1 MEQKKITFNRD
12 LNKAMKFASQKALVE
27 NSDFITPEHLLYGM
41 MTLPQMQDL
50 MWSCNEAF
58 DIDDFL
64 DELDE
69 HIEESTKDDSQGA
82 KPNDIC
88 EPSFQLQQVFTD
100 AVRQAIM
107 AERKAIDM
115 PMAINAILCLE
126 NSWAAYLLRK
136 HANVEDFEIMTGTE
150 IHFHEHSTGVEEDD
164 DQYSNGEGDNP
175 FGLFDD
181 DDEDLL
187 FGDEDDY
194 SSPSH
199 KNDKWKKYVTCI
211 NEHLKDKNP
220 LIGREKELDRTIQV
234 LCRKDKNNPLHIGE
248 PGVGKTALVYGVAR
262 RIEEGKVPDRLKGC
276 NIYQLDMG
284 TLLAGTRFRG
294 DMEQRLKQIMEGVT
308 SEAHCIIYLDE
319 IHNIVGAGKG
329 AEGGS
334 DVSDLLKPYLDD
346 DRIRVIGAT
355 TYTEYNKNFTRS
367 VGMIRRFQTIDVEEP
382 SIDEAIHILKS
393 LKPIYEKYHHV
404 KYDAAAIEYAVTSS
418 AKFITDRFLP
428 DKAIDLM
435 DEAAAKLRME
445 RDSQPEE
452 LDEITRR
459 LRQLE
464 IEREAIKREGDEA
477 KLDALNKEIAE
488 LQEREKNFRAKWEG
502 EKEVLAK
509 IQQDKQQM
517 EQLKFEA
524 ERAEREGDYGRVAE
538 IRYGKLQQLQHD
550 IDAQQEQL
558 RSRQGAEA
566 MVKEEVTPDDIADV
580 VARWTGIPVTRMLQ
594 SEREKL
600 LHLEDELHRRVVGQ
614 DEAIQAVADAVR
626 RSRAGLQDPKR
637 PIGSFIFL
645 GTTGVGKTELAKA
658 LADYLFNDE
667 NMMTRIDMSEYQE
680 KFSVS
685 RLVGA
690 PPGYVGYEEGGQLT
704 EAVRRKPY
712 SVVLFDEI
720 EKAHPD
726 VFNILLQVLDD
737 GRLTDNKGRTV
748 NFKNTIIIMTSNMGS
763 QLIQQ
768 KFEAIAR
775 KSADERERI
784 IDETKGEV
792 LEMLKKTIRPEFLNR
807 IDDIIMFEPLTQ
819 PQIEQIVR
827 LQVNGIERLL
837 KDQDVHIEVSDAAV
851 KLVAKAGFDPEF
863 GARPVKRALQ
873 RLLLNDLSKAL
884 LAGTVD
890 KTRPIR
896 VDVDGD
902 ALRFS
907 NAD

>member
-58 DIDDFL
+58 DLDNFL

-136 HANVEDFEIMTGTE
+136 HANVEDFEIMTATE
-150 IHFHEHSTGVEEDD
+150 IHFHERSTGVEEDD

-187 FGDEDDY
+187 FGDEDDF

-211 NEHLKDKNP
+211 NEHLAEKNP
-220 LIGREKELDRTIQV
+220 LIGRERELDRTIQV

-428 DKAIDLM
+428 DKAIDII
-435 DEAAAKLRME
+435 DEAGAQAEME
-445 RDSQPEE
+445 GKKYKKIGKKQ
-452 LDEITRR
+452 
-459 LRQLE
+459 
-464 IEREAIKREGDEA
+464 
-477 KLDALNKEIAE
+477 IA
-488 LQEREKNFRAKWEG
+488 
-502 EKEVLAK
+502 EVLAK
-509 IQQDKQQM
+509 
-517 EQLKFEA
+517 
-524 ERAEREGDYGRVAE
+524 VA
-538 IRYGKLQQLQHD
+538 K
-550 IDAQQEQL
+550 IDALAIKQDDNKNLASLE
-558 RSRQGAEA
+558 SR
-566 MVKEEVTPDDIADV
+566 MKDV
-580 VARWTGIPVTRMLQ
+580 IY
-594 SEREKL
+594 
-600 LHLEDELHRRVVGQ
+600 GQ
-614 DEAIQAVADAVR
+614 NRAIQTVVEAVQL
-626 RSRAGLQDPKR
+626 SKAGLTDENKPLASLLFVG
-637 PIGSFIFL
+637 P
-645 GTTGVGKTELAKA
+645 TGVGKTEVAKMLAQELGVK
-658 LADYLFNDE
+658 LVRF
-667 NMMTRIDMSEYQE
+667 DMSEYVE
-680 KFSVS
+680 KHTVAK
-685 RLVGA
+685 LIGA
-690 PPGYVGYEEGGQLT
+690 PAGYVGYDDGGLLT
-704 EAVRRKPY
+704 DAVRKSPDC
-712 SVVLFDEI
+712 VLLLDEI
-720 EKAHPD
+720 EKAHSD
-726 VFNILLQVLDD
+726 IFNILLQVMDY
-737 GRLTDNKGRTV
+737 GVLTDSKGRKAH
-748 NFKNTIIIMTSNMGS
+748 FKNVILIMTSNAGAQYASQASMGFAS
-763 QLIQQ
+763 TATAGSAMLKQVKHTFKPEFINRLNEIVVFNDMDEQMAKLILGKKLRELNAKLAAKSVSITLTDEAHQHLLKSGYSKEYGAREMDRVIQQ
-768 KFEAIAR
+768 QLKTMLM
-775 KSADERERI
+775 REI
-784 IDETKGEV
+784 LFGK
-792 LEMLKKTIRPEFLNR
+792 LKKGGE
-807 IDDIIMFEPLTQ
+807 
-819 PQIEQIVR
+819 
-827 LQVNGIERLL
+827 
-837 KDQDVHIEVSDAAV
+837 A
-851 KLVAKAGFDPEF
+851 
-863 GARPVKRALQ
+863 
-873 RLLLNDLSKAL
+873 
-884 LAGTVD
+884 TVD
-890 KTRPIR
+890 LQNGTLTIKQ
-896 VDVDGD
+896 
-902 ALRFS
+902 S
-907 NAD
+907 

>member
-12 LNKAMKFASQKALVE
+12 LNKAMKYASQKALVE

-58 DIDDFL
+58 DLDDFL

-136 HANVEDFEIMTGTE
+136 HANVEDFEIMTATE
-150 IHFHEHSTGVEEDD
+150 IHFHERSTGVEEDD

-211 NEHLKDKNP
+211 NEHLAEKNP
-220 LIGREKELDRTIQV
+220 LIGRERELDRTIQV

-428 DKAIDLM
+428 DKAIDII
-435 DEAAAKLRME
+435 DEAGAQAEME
-445 RDSQPEE
+445 GKKYKKIGKKQ
-452 LDEITRR
+452 
-459 LRQLE
+459 
-464 IEREAIKREGDEA
+464 
-477 KLDALNKEIAE
+477 IA
-488 LQEREKNFRAKWEG
+488 
-502 EKEVLAK
+502 EVLAK
-509 IQQDKQQM
+509 
-517 EQLKFEA
+517 
-524 ERAEREGDYGRVAE
+524 VA
-538 IRYGKLQQLQHD
+538 K
-550 IDAQQEQL
+550 IDALAIKQDDNKNLASLE
-558 RSRQGAEA
+558 SR
-566 MVKEEVTPDDIADV
+566 MKDV
-580 VARWTGIPVTRMLQ
+580 IY
-594 SEREKL
+594 
-600 LHLEDELHRRVVGQ
+600 GQ
-614 DEAIQAVADAVR
+614 DRAIQTVVEAVQL
-626 RSRAGLQDPKR
+626 SKAGLTDENKPLASLLFVG
-637 PIGSFIFL
+637 P
-645 GTTGVGKTELAKA
+645 TGVGKTEVAKMLAQELGVK
-658 LADYLFNDE
+658 LVRF
-667 NMMTRIDMSEYQE
+667 DMSEYVE
-680 KFSVS
+680 KHTVAK
-685 RLVGA
+685 LIGA
-690 PPGYVGYEEGGQLT
+690 PAGYVGYDDGGLLT
-704 EAVRRKPY
+704 DAVRKSPDC
-712 SVVLFDEI
+712 VLLLDEI
-720 EKAHPD
+720 EKAHSD
-726 VFNILLQVLDD
+726 IFNILLQVMDY
-737 GRLTDNKGRTV
+737 GVLTDSKGRKAH
-748 NFKNTIIIMTSNMGS
+748 FKNVILIMTSNAGAQYASQASVGFASTATAGS
-763 QLIQQ
+763 AMLKQVKHTFKPEFINRLNEIVVFNDMDEQMAKLILGKKLRELNAKLAAKSVSITLTNEAHQHLLKSGYSKEYGAREMDRVIQQ
-768 KFEAIAR
+768 QLKTMLM
-775 KSADERERI
+775 REI
-784 IDETKGEV
+784 LFGK
-792 LEMLKKTIRPEFLNR
+792 LKK
-807 IDDIIMFEPLTQ
+807 
-819 PQIEQIVR
+819 
-827 LQVNGIERLL
+827 GG
-837 KDQDVHIEVSDAAV
+837 
-851 KLVAKAGFDPEF
+851 KA
-863 GARPVKRALQ
+863 
-873 RLLLNDLSKAL
+873 
-884 LAGTVD
+884 TVD
-890 KTRPIR
+890 LQNGTLTIKQ
-896 VDVDGD
+896 
-902 ALRFS
+902 S
-907 NAD
+907 

>member
-1 MEQKKITFNRD
+1 MEQRKITFNRD
-12 LNKAMKFASQKALVE
+12 LNKAMKYASQKALVE

-58 DIDDFL
+58 GLDDFL

-136 HANVEDFEIMTGTE
+136 HANVEDFEIMTATE
-150 IHFHEHSTGVEEDD
+150 IHFHERSTGVEEDD

-194 SSPSH
+194 SSPSR

-211 NEHLKDKNP
+211 NEHLAEKNP
-220 LIGREKELDRTIQV
+220 LIGRERELDRTIQV

-308 SEAHCIIYLDE
+308 SEARCIIYLDE

-428 DKAIDLM
+428 DKAIDII
-435 DEAAAKLRME
+435 DEAGAQAEME
-445 RDSQPEE
+445 GKKYKKIGKKQ
-452 LDEITRR
+452 
-459 LRQLE
+459 
-464 IEREAIKREGDEA
+464 
-477 KLDALNKEIAE
+477 IA
-488 LQEREKNFRAKWEG
+488 
-502 EKEVLAK
+502 EVLAK
-509 IQQDKQQM
+509 
-517 EQLKFEA
+517 
-524 ERAEREGDYGRVAE
+524 VA
-538 IRYGKLQQLQHD
+538 K
-550 IDAQQEQL
+550 IDALAIKQDDNKNLASLE
-558 RSRQGAEA
+558 SR
-566 MVKEEVTPDDIADV
+566 MKSVIY
-580 VARWTGIPVTRMLQ
+580 
-594 SEREKL
+594 
-600 LHLEDELHRRVVGQ
+600 GQ
-614 DEAIQAVADAVR
+614 NRAIQTVVEAVQL
-626 RSRAGLQDPKR
+626 SKAGLTDENKPLASLLFVG
-637 PIGSFIFL
+637 P
-645 GTTGVGKTELAKA
+645 TGVGKTEVAKMLAQELGVK
-658 LADYLFNDE
+658 LVRF
-667 NMMTRIDMSEYQE
+667 DMSEYVE
-680 KFSVS
+680 KHTVAK
-685 RLVGA
+685 LIGA
-690 PPGYVGYEEGGQLT
+690 PAGYVGYDDGGLLT
-704 EAVRRKPY
+704 DAVRKSPDC
-712 SVVLFDEI
+712 VLLLDEI
-720 EKAHPD
+720 EKAHSD
-726 VFNILLQVLDD
+726 IFNILLQVMDY
-737 GRLTDNKGRTV
+737 GVLTDSKGRKAH
-748 NFKNTIIIMTSNMGS
+748 FKNVILIMTSNAGAQYASQASVGFASTATAGS
-763 QLIQQ
+763 AMLKQVKHTFKPEFINRLNEIVVFNDMDEQMAKLILGKKLRELNAKLTAKSVSITLTDEAHQHLLKNGYSKEYGAREMDRVIQQ
-768 KFEAIAR
+768 QLKTMLM
-775 KSADERERI
+775 REI
-784 IDETKGEV
+784 LFGK
-792 LEMLKKTIRPEFLNR
+792 LKKGGE
-807 IDDIIMFEPLTQ
+807 
-819 PQIEQIVR
+819 
-827 LQVNGIERLL
+827 
-837 KDQDVHIEVSDAAV
+837 A
-851 KLVAKAGFDPEF
+851 
-863 GARPVKRALQ
+863 
-873 RLLLNDLSKAL
+873 
-884 LAGTVD
+884 TVD
-890 KTRPIR
+890 LQNGTLTIKQ
-896 VDVDGD
+896 
-902 ALRFS
+902 S
-907 NAD
+907 

>member
-58 DIDDFL
+58 DLDNFL

-150 IHFHEHSTGVEEDD
+150 IHFHERSTGVEEDD

-187 FGDEDDY
+187 FGDEDDF

-211 NEHLKDKNP
+211 NEHLAEKNP

-428 DKAIDLM
+428 DKAIDII
-435 DEAAAKLRME
+435 DEAGAQA
-445 RDSQPEE
+445 
-452 LDEITRR
+452 
-459 LRQLE
+459 
-464 IEREAIKREGDEA
+464 EREGKKYKKIGK
-477 KLDALNKEIAE
+477 KQIA
-488 LQEREKNFRAKWEG
+488 
-502 EKEVLAK
+502 EVLAK
-509 IQQDKQQM
+509 
-517 EQLKFEA
+517 
-524 ERAEREGDYGRVAE
+524 VA
-538 IRYGKLQQLQHD
+538 K
-550 IDAQQEQL
+550 IDALAIKQDDNKNLASLE
-558 RSRQGAEA
+558 SR
-566 MVKEEVTPDDIADV
+566 MKDV
-580 VARWTGIPVTRMLQ
+580 IY
-594 SEREKL
+594 
-600 LHLEDELHRRVVGQ
+600 GQ
-614 DEAIQAVADAVR
+614 DRAIQTVVEAVQL
-626 RSRAGLQDPKR
+626 SKAGLTDENKPLASLLFVG
-637 PIGSFIFL
+637 P
-645 GTTGVGKTELAKA
+645 TGVGKTEVAKMLAQELGVK
-658 LADYLFNDE
+658 LVRF
-667 NMMTRIDMSEYQE
+667 DMSEYVE
-680 KFSVS
+680 KHTVAK
-685 RLVGA
+685 LIGA
-690 PPGYVGYEEGGQLT
+690 PAGYVGYDDGGLLT
-704 EAVRRKPY
+704 DAVRKSPDC
-712 SVVLFDEI
+712 VLLLDEI
-720 EKAHPD
+720 EKAHSD
-726 VFNILLQVLDD
+726 IFNILLQVMDY
-737 GRLTDNKGRTV
+737 GVLTDSKGRKAH
-748 NFKNTIIIMTSNMGS
+748 FKNVILIMTSNAGAQYASQASVGFASTATAGS
-763 QLIQQ
+763 AMLKQVKHTFKPEFINRLNEIVVFNDMDEQMAKLILGKKLRELNAKLAAKSVSITLTDEAHQHLLKSGYSKEYGAREMDRVIQQ
-768 KFEAIAR
+768 QLKTMLM
-775 KSADERERI
+775 REI
-784 IDETKGEV
+784 LFGK
-792 LEMLKKTIRPEFLNR
+792 LKKGGE
-807 IDDIIMFEPLTQ
+807 
-819 PQIEQIVR
+819 
-827 LQVNGIERLL
+827 
-837 KDQDVHIEVSDAAV
+837 A
-851 KLVAKAGFDPEF
+851 
-863 GARPVKRALQ
+863 
-873 RLLLNDLSKAL
+873 
-884 LAGTVD
+884 TVD
-890 KTRPIR
+890 LQNGTLTIKQ
-896 VDVDGD
+896 
-902 ALRFS
+902 S
-907 NAD
+907 

>member
-58 DIDDFL
+58 DLDDFL

-136 HANVEDFEIMTGTE
+136 HANVEDFEIMTATE
-150 IHFHEHSTGVEEDD
+150 IHFHERSTGVEEDD

-187 FGDEDDY
+187 FGDEDDF
-194 SSPSH
+194 SSPSR

-211 NEHLKDKNP
+211 NEHLAEKNP

-428 DKAIDLM
+428 DKAIDII
-435 DEAAAKLRME
+435 DEAGAQAEME
-445 RDSQPEE
+445 GKKYKKIGKKQ
-452 LDEITRR
+452 
-459 LRQLE
+459 
-464 IEREAIKREGDEA
+464 
-477 KLDALNKEIAE
+477 IA
-488 LQEREKNFRAKWEG
+488 
-502 EKEVLAK
+502 EVLAK
-509 IQQDKQQM
+509 
-517 EQLKFEA
+517 
-524 ERAEREGDYGRVAE
+524 VA
-538 IRYGKLQQLQHD
+538 K
-550 IDAQQEQL
+550 IDALAIKQDDNKNLASLE
-558 RSRQGAEA
+558 SR
-566 MVKEEVTPDDIADV
+566 MKDV
-580 VARWTGIPVTRMLQ
+580 IY
-594 SEREKL
+594 
-600 LHLEDELHRRVVGQ
+600 GQ
-614 DEAIQAVADAVR
+614 DRAIQTVVEAVQL
-626 RSRAGLQDPKR
+626 SKAGLTDENKPLASLLFVG
-637 PIGSFIFL
+637 P
-645 GTTGVGKTELAKA
+645 TGVGKTEVAKMLAQELGVK
-658 LADYLFNDE
+658 LVRF
-667 NMMTRIDMSEYQE
+667 DMSEYVE
-680 KFSVS
+680 KHTVAK
-685 RLVGA
+685 LIGA
-690 PPGYVGYEEGGQLT
+690 PAGYVGYDDGGLLT
-704 EAVRRKPY
+704 DAVRKSPDC
-712 SVVLFDEI
+712 VLLLDEI
-720 EKAHPD
+720 EKAHSD
-726 VFNILLQVLDD
+726 IFNILLQVMDY
-737 GRLTDNKGRTV
+737 GVLTDSKGRKAH
-748 NFKNTIIIMTSNMGS
+748 FKNVILIMTSNAGAQYASQATVGFASTATAGS
-763 QLIQQ
+763 AMLKQVKHTFKPEFINRLNEIVVFNDMDEQMAKLILGKKMRELNAKLAAKSVSITLTDEAHQHLLKSGYSKEYGAREMDRVIQQ
-768 KFEAIAR
+768 QLKTMLM
-775 KSADERERI
+775 REI
-784 IDETKGEV
+784 LFGK
-792 LEMLKKTIRPEFLNR
+792 LKKGGE
-807 IDDIIMFEPLTQ
+807 
-819 PQIEQIVR
+819 
-827 LQVNGIERLL
+827 
-837 KDQDVHIEVSDAAV
+837 A
-851 KLVAKAGFDPEF
+851 
-863 GARPVKRALQ
+863 
-873 RLLLNDLSKAL
+873 
-884 LAGTVD
+884 TVD
-890 KTRPIR
+890 LQNGTLTIKQ
-896 VDVDGD
+896 
-902 ALRFS
+902 S
-907 NAD
+907 

>member
-58 DIDDFL
+58 DLNDFL

-136 HANVEDFEIMTGTE
+136 HANVEDFEIMTATE
-150 IHFHEHSTGVEEDD
+150 IHFHERSTGVEEDD

-187 FGDEDDY
+187 FGDEDDF

-211 NEHLKDKNP
+211 NEHLAEKNP
-220 LIGREKELDRTIQV
+220 LIGRERELDRTIQV

-404 KYDAAAIEYAVTSS
+404 KYDDAAIEYAVTSS

-428 DKAIDLM
+428 
-435 DEAAAKLRME
+435 E
-445 RDSQPEE
+445 RLS
-452 LDEITRR
+452 TSST
-459 LRQLE
+459 
-464 IEREAIKREGDEA
+464 K
-477 KLDALNKEIAE
+477 
-488 LQEREKNFRAKWEG
+488 
-502 EKEVLAK
+502 
-509 IQQDKQQM
+509 
-517 EQLKFEA
+517 
-524 ERAEREGDYGRVAE
+524 
-538 IRYGKLQQLQHD
+538 
-550 IDAQQEQL
+550 
-558 RSRQGAEA
+558 
-566 MVKEEVTPDDIADV
+566 
-580 VARWTGIPVTRMLQ
+580 
-594 SEREKL
+594 
-600 LHLEDELHRRVVGQ
+600 
-614 DEAIQAVADAVR
+614 
-626 RSRAGLQDPKR
+626 
-637 PIGSFIFL
+637 
-645 GTTGVGKTELAKA
+645 
-658 LADYLFNDE
+658 
-667 NMMTRIDMSEYQE
+667 
-680 KFSVS
+680 
-685 RLVGA
+685 
-690 PPGYVGYEEGGQLT
+690 PG
-704 EAVRRKPY
+704 RKP
-712 SVVLFDEI
+712 
-720 EKAHPD
+720 
-726 VFNILLQVLDD
+726 
-737 GRLTDNKGRTV
+737 RWKGKST
-748 NFKNTIIIMTSNMGS
+748 
-763 QLIQQ
+763 
-768 KFEAIAR
+768 R
-775 KSADERERI
+775 KSAKNKLPRCWRKWRKS
-784 IDETKGEV
+784 TR
-792 LEMLKKTIRPEFLNR
+792 LPSSKTTTRTSHR
-807 IDDIIMFEPLTQ
+807 S
-819 PQIEQIVR
+819 
-827 LQVNGIERLL
+827 
-837 KDQDVHIEVSDAAV
+837 K
-851 KLVAKAGFDPEF
+851 VA
-863 GARPVKRALQ
+863 
-873 RLLLNDLSKAL
+873 
-884 LAGTVD
+884 
-890 KTRPIR
+890 
-896 VDVDGD
+896 
-902 ALRFS
+902 
-907 NAD
+907 

>member
-12 LNKAMKFASQKALVE
+12 LNKAMKYASQKALVE

-58 DIDDFL
+58 DLDDFL

-136 HANVEDFEIMTGTE
+136 HANVEDFEIMTATE
-150 IHFHEHSTGVEEDD
+150 IHFHERSTGVEEDD

-187 FGDEDDY
+187 FGDEDDF

-211 NEHLKDKNP
+211 NEHLAEKNP

-428 DKAIDLM
+428 DKAIDII
-435 DEAAAKLRME
+435 DEAGAQAEME
-445 RDSQPEE
+445 GKKYKKIGKKQ
-452 LDEITRR
+452 
-459 LRQLE
+459 
-464 IEREAIKREGDEA
+464 
-477 KLDALNKEIAE
+477 IA
-488 LQEREKNFRAKWEG
+488 
-502 EKEVLAK
+502 EVLAK
-509 IQQDKQQM
+509 
-517 EQLKFEA
+517 
-524 ERAEREGDYGRVAE
+524 VA
-538 IRYGKLQQLQHD
+538 K
-550 IDAQQEQL
+550 IDALAIKQDDNKNLASLE
-558 RSRQGAEA
+558 SR
-566 MVKEEVTPDDIADV
+566 MKDV
-580 VARWTGIPVTRMLQ
+580 IY
-594 SEREKL
+594 
-600 LHLEDELHRRVVGQ
+600 GQ
-614 DEAIQAVADAVR
+614 DRAIQTVVEAVQL
-626 RSRAGLQDPKR
+626 SKAGLTDENKPLASLLFVG
-637 PIGSFIFL
+637 P
-645 GTTGVGKTELAKA
+645 TGVGKTEVAKMLAQELGVK
-658 LADYLFNDE
+658 LVRF
-667 NMMTRIDMSEYQE
+667 DMSEYVE
-680 KFSVS
+680 KHTVAK
-685 RLVGA
+685 LIGA
-690 PPGYVGYEEGGQLT
+690 PAGYVGYDDGGLLT
-704 EAVRRKPY
+704 DAVRKSPDC
-712 SVVLFDEI
+712 VLLLDEI
-720 EKAHPD
+720 EKAHSD
-726 VFNILLQVLDD
+726 IFNILLQVMDY
-737 GRLTDNKGRTV
+737 GVLTDSKGRKAH
-748 NFKNTIIIMTSNMGS
+748 FKNVILIMTSNAGAQYASQASLGFASTASAGS
-763 QLIQQ
+763 AMLKQVKHTFKPEFINRLNEIVVFNDMDEQMAKLILGKKLRELNAKLAAKSVSIALTDEAHQHLLKSGYSKEYGAREMDRVIQQ
-768 KFEAIAR
+768 QLKTMLM
-775 KSADERERI
+775 REI
-784 IDETKGEV
+784 LFGK
-792 LEMLKKTIRPEFLNR
+792 LKKGGE
-807 IDDIIMFEPLTQ
+807 
-819 PQIEQIVR
+819 
-827 LQVNGIERLL
+827 
-837 KDQDVHIEVSDAAV
+837 A
-851 KLVAKAGFDPEF
+851 
-863 GARPVKRALQ
+863 
-873 RLLLNDLSKAL
+873 
-884 LAGTVD
+884 TVD
-890 KTRPIR
+890 LQNGTLTIKQ
-896 VDVDGD
+896 
-902 ALRFS
+902 S
-907 NAD
+907 

>member
-58 DIDDFL
+58 DLEDFL

-136 HANVEDFEIMTGTE
+136 HANVEDFEIMTATE
-150 IHFHEHSTGVEEDD
+150 IHFHERSTGVEEDD

-187 FGDEDDY
+187 FGDEDDF

-211 NEHLKDKNP
+211 NEHLAEKNP
-220 LIGREKELDRTIQV
+220 LIGRERELDRTIQV

-308 SEAHCIIYLDE
+308 SESHCIIYLDE

-428 DKAIDLM
+428 DKAIDII
-435 DEAAAKLRME
+435 DEAGAQAEME
-445 RDSQPEE
+445 GKKYKKIGKKQ
-452 LDEITRR
+452 
-459 LRQLE
+459 
-464 IEREAIKREGDEA
+464 
-477 KLDALNKEIAE
+477 IA
-488 LQEREKNFRAKWEG
+488 
-502 EKEVLAK
+502 EVLAK
-509 IQQDKQQM
+509 
-517 EQLKFEA
+517 
-524 ERAEREGDYGRVAE
+524 VA
-538 IRYGKLQQLQHD
+538 K
-550 IDAQQEQL
+550 IDALAIKQDDNKNLASLE
-558 RSRQGAEA
+558 SR
-566 MVKEEVTPDDIADV
+566 MKDV
-580 VARWTGIPVTRMLQ
+580 IY
-594 SEREKL
+594 
-600 LHLEDELHRRVVGQ
+600 GQ
-614 DEAIQAVADAVR
+614 DRAIQTVVEAVQL
-626 RSRAGLQDPKR
+626 SKAGLTDENKPLASLLFVG
-637 PIGSFIFL
+637 P
-645 GTTGVGKTELAKA
+645 TGVGKTEVAKMLAQELGVK
-658 LADYLFNDE
+658 LVRF
-667 NMMTRIDMSEYQE
+667 DMSEYVE
-680 KFSVS
+680 KHTVAK
-685 RLVGA
+685 LIGA
-690 PPGYVGYEEGGQLT
+690 PAGYVGYDDGGLLT
-704 EAVRRKPY
+704 DAVRKSPDC
-712 SVVLFDEI
+712 VLLLDEI
-720 EKAHPD
+720 EKAHSD
-726 VFNILLQVLDD
+726 IFNILLQVMDY
-737 GRLTDNKGRTV
+737 GVLTDSKGRKAH
-748 NFKNTIIIMTSNMGS
+748 FKNVILIMTSNAGAQYASQASVGFASTASAGS
-763 QLIQQ
+763 AMLKQVKHTFKPEFINRLNEIVVFNDMDEQMAKLILGKKLRELNAKLAAKSVSITLTDEAHQHLLKSGYSKEYGAREMDRVIQQ
-768 KFEAIAR
+768 QLKTMLM
-775 KSADERERI
+775 REI
-784 IDETKGEV
+784 LFGK
-792 LEMLKKTIRPEFLNR
+792 LKKGGE
-807 IDDIIMFEPLTQ
+807 
-819 PQIEQIVR
+819 
-827 LQVNGIERLL
+827 
-837 KDQDVHIEVSDAAV
+837 A
-851 KLVAKAGFDPEF
+851 
-863 GARPVKRALQ
+863 
-873 RLLLNDLSKAL
+873 
-884 LAGTVD
+884 TVD
-890 KTRPIR
+890 LQNGTLTIKQ
-896 VDVDGD
+896 
-902 ALRFS
+902 S
-907 NAD
+907 

>member
-58 DIDDFL
+58 DLDNFL

-136 HANVEDFEIMTGTE
+136 HANVEDFEIMTATE
-150 IHFHEHSTGVEEDD
+150 IHFHERSTGVEEDD

-187 FGDEDDY
+187 FGDEDDF

-211 NEHLKDKNP
+211 NEHLAEKNP

-428 DKAIDLM
+428 DKAIDII
-435 DEAAAKLRME
+435 DEAGAQAEME
-445 RDSQPEE
+445 GKKYKKIGKKQ
-452 LDEITRR
+452 
-459 LRQLE
+459 
-464 IEREAIKREGDEA
+464 
-477 KLDALNKEIAE
+477 IA
-488 LQEREKNFRAKWEG
+488 
-502 EKEVLAK
+502 EVLAK
-509 IQQDKQQM
+509 
-517 EQLKFEA
+517 
-524 ERAEREGDYGRVAE
+524 VA
-538 IRYGKLQQLQHD
+538 K
-550 IDAQQEQL
+550 IDALAIKQDDNKNLASLE
-558 RSRQGAEA
+558 SR
-566 MVKEEVTPDDIADV
+566 MKDV
-580 VARWTGIPVTRMLQ
+580 IY
-594 SEREKL
+594 
-600 LHLEDELHRRVVGQ
+600 GQ
-614 DEAIQAVADAVR
+614 DRAIQTVVEAVQL
-626 RSRAGLQDPKR
+626 SKAGLTDENKPLASLLFVG
-637 PIGSFIFL
+637 P
-645 GTTGVGKTELAKA
+645 TGVGKTEVAKMLAQELGVK
-658 LADYLFNDE
+658 LVRF
-667 NMMTRIDMSEYQE
+667 DMSEYVE
-680 KFSVS
+680 KHTVAK
-685 RLVGA
+685 LIGA
-690 PPGYVGYEEGGQLT
+690 PAGYVGYDDGGLLT
-704 EAVRRKPY
+704 DAVRKSPDC
-712 SVVLFDEI
+712 VLLLDEI
-720 EKAHPD
+720 EKAHSD
-726 VFNILLQVLDD
+726 IFNILLQVMDY
-737 GRLTDNKGRTV
+737 GVLTDSKGRKAH
-748 NFKNTIIIMTSNMGS
+748 FKNVILIMTSNAGAQYASQASVGFASTASAGS
-763 QLIQQ
+763 AMLKQVKHTFKPEFINRLNEIVVFNDMDEQMAKLILGKKLRELNAKLAAKSVSITLTDKAHQHLLKSGYSKEYGAREMDRVIQQ
-768 KFEAIAR
+768 QLKTMLM
-775 KSADERERI
+775 REI
-784 IDETKGEV
+784 LFGK
-792 LEMLKKTIRPEFLNR
+792 LKKGGE
-807 IDDIIMFEPLTQ
+807 
-819 PQIEQIVR
+819 
-827 LQVNGIERLL
+827 
-837 KDQDVHIEVSDAAV
+837 A
-851 KLVAKAGFDPEF
+851 
-863 GARPVKRALQ
+863 
-873 RLLLNDLSKAL
+873 
-884 LAGTVD
+884 TVD
-890 KTRPIR
+890 LQNGTLTIKQ
-896 VDVDGD
+896 
-902 ALRFS
+902 S
-907 NAD
+907 

>member
-12 LNKAMKFASQKALVE
+12 LNKAMKYASQKALVE

-58 DIDDFL
+58 DLDDFL

-136 HANVEDFEIMTGTE
+136 HANVEDFEIMTATE
-150 IHFHEHSTGVEEDD
+150 IHFHERSTGVEEDD

-187 FGDEDDY
+187 FGDEDDF

-211 NEHLKDKNP
+211 NEHLAEKNP
-220 LIGREKELDRTIQV
+220 LIGRERELDRTIQV

-428 DKAIDLM
+428 DKAIDII
-435 DEAAAKLRME
+435 DEAGAQAEME
-445 RDSQPEE
+445 GKKYKKIGKKQ
-452 LDEITRR
+452 
-459 LRQLE
+459 
-464 IEREAIKREGDEA
+464 
-477 KLDALNKEIAE
+477 IA
-488 LQEREKNFRAKWEG
+488 
-502 EKEVLAK
+502 EVLAK
-509 IQQDKQQM
+509 
-517 EQLKFEA
+517 
-524 ERAEREGDYGRVAE
+524 VA
-538 IRYGKLQQLQHD
+538 K
-550 IDAQQEQL
+550 IDALAIKQDDNKNLASLE
-558 RSRQGAEA
+558 SR
-566 MVKEEVTPDDIADV
+566 MKDV
-580 VARWTGIPVTRMLQ
+580 IY
-594 SEREKL
+594 
-600 LHLEDELHRRVVGQ
+600 GQ
-614 DEAIQAVADAVR
+614 DRAIQTVVEAVQL
-626 RSRAGLQDPKR
+626 SKAGLTDENKPLASLLFVG
-637 PIGSFIFL
+637 P
-645 GTTGVGKTELAKA
+645 TGVGKTEVAKMLAQELGVK
-658 LADYLFNDE
+658 LVRF
-667 NMMTRIDMSEYQE
+667 DMSEYVE
-680 KFSVS
+680 KHTVAK
-685 RLVGA
+685 LIGA
-690 PPGYVGYEEGGQLT
+690 PAGYVGYDDGGLLT
-704 EAVRRKPY
+704 DAVRKSPDC
-712 SVVLFDEI
+712 VLLLDEI
-720 EKAHPD
+720 EKAHSD
-726 VFNILLQVLDD
+726 IFNILLQVMDY
-737 GRLTDNKGRTV
+737 GVLTDSKGRKAH
-748 NFKNTIIIMTSNMGS
+748 FKNVILIMTSNAGAQYASQASVGFASTATAGS
-763 QLIQQ
+763 AMLKQVKHTFKPEFINRLNEIVVFNDMDEQMAKLILGKKLRELNAKLAAKSVSIALTDEAHQHLLKSGYSKEYGAREMDRVIQQ
-768 KFEAIAR
+768 QLKTMLM
-775 KSADERERI
+775 REI
-784 IDETKGEV
+784 LFGK
-792 LEMLKKTIRPEFLNR
+792 LKKGGEATV
-807 IDDIIMFEPLTQ
+807 D
-819 PQIEQIVR
+819 
-827 LQVNGIERLL
+827 LQNGILTI
-837 KDQDVHIEVSDAAV
+837 KQS
-851 KLVAKAGFDPEF
+851 
-863 GARPVKRALQ
+863 
-873 RLLLNDLSKAL
+873 
-884 LAGTVD
+884 
-890 KTRPIR
+890 
-896 VDVDGD
+896 
-902 ALRFS
+902 
-907 NAD
+907 

>member
-58 DIDDFL
+58 DLDDFL

-150 IHFHEHSTGVEEDD
+150 IHFHERSTGVEEDD

-187 FGDEDDY
+187 FGDEDDF

-211 NEHLKDKNP
+211 NEHLAEKNP

-308 SEAHCIIYLDE
+308 SESHCIIYLDE

-428 DKAIDLM
+428 DKAIDII
-435 DEAAAKLRME
+435 DEAGAQAEME
-445 RDSQPEE
+445 GKKYKK
-452 LDEITRR
+452 IG
-459 LRQLE
+459 
-464 IEREAIKREGDEA
+464 K
-477 KLDALNKEIAE
+477 KHIA
-488 LQEREKNFRAKWEG
+488 
-502 EKEVLAK
+502 EVLAK
-509 IQQDKQQM
+509 
-517 EQLKFEA
+517 
-524 ERAEREGDYGRVAE
+524 VA
-538 IRYGKLQQLQHD
+538 K
-550 IDAQQEQL
+550 IDALAIKQDDNKNLASLE
-558 RSRQGAEA
+558 SR
-566 MVKEEVTPDDIADV
+566 MKDV
-580 VARWTGIPVTRMLQ
+580 IY
-594 SEREKL
+594 
-600 LHLEDELHRRVVGQ
+600 GQ
-614 DEAIQAVADAVR
+614 DRAIQTVVEAVQL
-626 RSRAGLQDPKR
+626 SKAGLTDENKPLASLLFVG
-637 PIGSFIFL
+637 P
-645 GTTGVGKTELAKA
+645 TGVGKTEVAKMLAQELGVK
-658 LADYLFNDE
+658 LVRF
-667 NMMTRIDMSEYQE
+667 DMSEYVE
-680 KFSVS
+680 KHTVAK
-685 RLVGA
+685 LIGA
-690 PPGYVGYEEGGQLT
+690 PAGYVGYDDGGLLT
-704 EAVRRKPY
+704 DAVRKSPDC
-712 SVVLFDEI
+712 VLLLDEI
-720 EKAHPD
+720 EKAHSD
-726 VFNILLQVLDD
+726 IFNILLQVMDY
-737 GRLTDNKGRTV
+737 GVLTDSKGRKAH
-748 NFKNTIIIMTSNMGS
+748 FKNVILIMTSNAGAQYASQASVGFASTATAGS
-763 QLIQQ
+763 AMLKQVKHTFKPEFINRLNEIVVFNDMDEQMAKLILGKKLRELNAKLAAKSVSITLTDEAHQHLLKSGYSKEYGAREMDRVIQQ
-768 KFEAIAR
+768 QLKTMLM
-775 KSADERERI
+775 REI
-784 IDETKGEV
+784 LFGK
-792 LEMLKKTIRPEFLNR
+792 LKKGGE
-807 IDDIIMFEPLTQ
+807 
-819 PQIEQIVR
+819 
-827 LQVNGIERLL
+827 
-837 KDQDVHIEVSDAAV
+837 A
-851 KLVAKAGFDPEF
+851 
-863 GARPVKRALQ
+863 
-873 RLLLNDLSKAL
+873 
-884 LAGTVD
+884 TVD
-890 KTRPIR
+890 LQNGTLTIKQ
-896 VDVDGD
+896 
-902 ALRFS
+902 S
-907 NAD
+907 

>member
-58 DIDDFL
+58 DLDDFL

-150 IHFHEHSTGVEEDD
+150 IHFHERSTGVEEDD

-187 FGDEDDY
+187 FGDDDDF
-194 SSPSH
+194 SSTSH

-211 NEHLKDKNP
+211 NEHLAEKNP
-220 LIGREKELDRTIQV
+220 LIGRERELDRTIQV

-393 LKPIYEKYHHV
+393 LKSIYEKYHHV

-428 DKAIDLM
+428 DKAIDII
-435 DEAAAKLRME
+435 DEAGAQAEME
-445 RDSQPEE
+445 GKKYKKIGKKQ
-452 LDEITRR
+452 
-459 LRQLE
+459 
-464 IEREAIKREGDEA
+464 
-477 KLDALNKEIAE
+477 IA
-488 LQEREKNFRAKWEG
+488 
-502 EKEVLAK
+502 EVLAK
-509 IQQDKQQM
+509 
-517 EQLKFEA
+517 
-524 ERAEREGDYGRVAE
+524 VA
-538 IRYGKLQQLQHD
+538 K
-550 IDAQQEQL
+550 IDALAIKQDDNKNLASLE
-558 RSRQGAEA
+558 SR
-566 MVKEEVTPDDIADV
+566 MKDV
-580 VARWTGIPVTRMLQ
+580 IY
-594 SEREKL
+594 
-600 LHLEDELHRRVVGQ
+600 GQ
-614 DEAIQAVADAVR
+614 DRAIQTVVEAVQL
-626 RSRAGLQDPKR
+626 SKAGLTDENKPLASLLFVG
-637 PIGSFIFL
+637 P
-645 GTTGVGKTELAKA
+645 TGVGKTEVAKMLAQELGVK
-658 LADYLFNDE
+658 LVRF
-667 NMMTRIDMSEYQE
+667 DMSEYVE
-680 KFSVS
+680 KHTVAK
-685 RLVGA
+685 LIGA
-690 PPGYVGYEEGGQLT
+690 PAGYVGYDDGGLLT
-704 EAVRRKPY
+704 DAVRKSPDC
-712 SVVLFDEI
+712 VLLLDEI
-720 EKAHPD
+720 EKAHSD
-726 VFNILLQVLDD
+726 IFNILLQVMDY
-737 GRLTDNKGRTV
+737 GVLTDSKSRKAH
-748 NFKNTIIIMTSNMGS
+748 FKNVILIMTSNAGAQYASQASVGFASTATAGS
-763 QLIQQ
+763 AMLKQVKHTFKPEFINRLNEIVVFNDMDEQMAKLILGKKLRELNAKLAAKSVSITLTDEAHQHLLKSGYSKEYGAREMDRVIQQ
-768 KFEAIAR
+768 QLKTMLM
-775 KSADERERI
+775 REI
-784 IDETKGEV
+784 LFGK
-792 LEMLKKTIRPEFLNR
+792 LKKGGE
-807 IDDIIMFEPLTQ
+807 
-819 PQIEQIVR
+819 
-827 LQVNGIERLL
+827 
-837 KDQDVHIEVSDAAV
+837 A
-851 KLVAKAGFDPEF
+851 
-863 GARPVKRALQ
+863 
-873 RLLLNDLSKAL
+873 
-884 LAGTVD
+884 TVD
-890 KTRPIR
+890 LQNGTLTIKQ
-896 VDVDGD
+896 
-902 ALRFS
+902 S
-907 NAD
+907 

>member
-58 DIDDFL
+58 DLDDFL

-150 IHFHEHSTGVEEDD
+150 IHFHERSTGVEEDD

-211 NEHLKDKNP
+211 NEHLAEKNP

-319 IHNIVGAGKG
+319 IHNIVGVGKG

-428 DKAIDLM
+428 DKAIDII
-435 DEAAAKLRME
+435 DEAGAQAEME
-445 RDSQPEE
+445 GKKYKKIGKKQ
-452 LDEITRR
+452 
-459 LRQLE
+459 
-464 IEREAIKREGDEA
+464 
-477 KLDALNKEIAE
+477 IA
-488 LQEREKNFRAKWEG
+488 
-502 EKEVLAK
+502 EVLAK
-509 IQQDKQQM
+509 
-517 EQLKFEA
+517 
-524 ERAEREGDYGRVAE
+524 VA
-538 IRYGKLQQLQHD
+538 K
-550 IDAQQEQL
+550 IDALAIKQDDNKNLASLE
-558 RSRQGAEA
+558 SR
-566 MVKEEVTPDDIADV
+566 MKDV
-580 VARWTGIPVTRMLQ
+580 IY
-594 SEREKL
+594 
-600 LHLEDELHRRVVGQ
+600 GQ
-614 DEAIQAVADAVR
+614 DRAIQTVVEAVQL
-626 RSRAGLQDPKR
+626 SKAGLTDENKPLASLLFVG
-637 PIGSFIFL
+637 P
-645 GTTGVGKTELAKA
+645 TGVGKTEVAKMLAQELGVK
-658 LADYLFNDE
+658 LMRF
-667 NMMTRIDMSEYQE
+667 DMSEYVE
-680 KFSVS
+680 KHTVAK
-685 RLVGA
+685 LIGA
-690 PPGYVGYEEGGQLT
+690 PAGYVGYDDGGLLT
-704 EAVRRKPY
+704 DAVRKSPDC
-712 SVVLFDEI
+712 VLLLDEI
-720 EKAHPD
+720 EKAHSD
-726 VFNILLQVLDD
+726 IFNILLQVMDY
-737 GRLTDNKGRTV
+737 GVLTDSKGRKAH
-748 NFKNTIIIMTSNMGS
+748 FKNVILIMTSNAGAQYASQASVGFASTASAGS
-763 QLIQQ
+763 AMLKQVKHTFKPEFINRLNEIVVFNDMDEQMAKLILGKKLRELNAKLAAKSVSITLTDEAHQHLLKSGYSKEYGAREMDRVIQQ
-768 KFEAIAR
+768 QLKTMLM
-775 KSADERERI
+775 REI
-784 IDETKGEV
+784 LFGK
-792 LEMLKKTIRPEFLNR
+792 LKKGGE
-807 IDDIIMFEPLTQ
+807 
-819 PQIEQIVR
+819 
-827 LQVNGIERLL
+827 
-837 KDQDVHIEVSDAAV
+837 A
-851 KLVAKAGFDPEF
+851 
-863 GARPVKRALQ
+863 
-873 RLLLNDLSKAL
+873 
-884 LAGTVD
+884 TVD
-890 KTRPIR
+890 LQNGTLTIKQ
-896 VDVDGD
+896 
-902 ALRFS
+902 S
-907 NAD
+907 

>member
-58 DIDDFL
+58 DLDNFL

-136 HANVEDFEIMTGTE
+136 HANVEDFEIMTATE
-150 IHFHEHSTGVEEDD
+150 IHFHERSTGVEEDD

-211 NEHLKDKNP
+211 NEHLAEKNP

-308 SEAHCIIYLDE
+308 SESHCIIYLDE

-428 DKAIDLM
+428 DKAIDII
-435 DEAAAKLRME
+435 DEAGAQAEME
-445 RDSQPEE
+445 GKKYKKIGKKQ
-452 LDEITRR
+452 
-459 LRQLE
+459 
-464 IEREAIKREGDEA
+464 
-477 KLDALNKEIAE
+477 IA
-488 LQEREKNFRAKWEG
+488 
-502 EKEVLAK
+502 EVLAK
-509 IQQDKQQM
+509 
-517 EQLKFEA
+517 
-524 ERAEREGDYGRVAE
+524 VA
-538 IRYGKLQQLQHD
+538 K
-550 IDAQQEQL
+550 IDALAIKQDDNKNLASLE
-558 RSRQGAEA
+558 SR
-566 MVKEEVTPDDIADV
+566 MKDV
-580 VARWTGIPVTRMLQ
+580 IY
-594 SEREKL
+594 
-600 LHLEDELHRRVVGQ
+600 GQ
-614 DEAIQAVADAVR
+614 DRAIQTVVEAVQL
-626 RSRAGLQDPKR
+626 SKAGLTDENKPLASLLFVG
-637 PIGSFIFL
+637 P
-645 GTTGVGKTELAKA
+645 TGVGKTEVAKMLAQELGVK
-658 LADYLFNDE
+658 LVRF
-667 NMMTRIDMSEYQE
+667 DMSEYVE
-680 KFSVS
+680 KHTVAK
-685 RLVGA
+685 LIGA
-690 PPGYVGYEEGGQLT
+690 PAGYVGYDDGGLLT
-704 EAVRRKPY
+704 DAVRKSPDC
-712 SVVLFDEI
+712 VLLLDEI
-720 EKAHPD
+720 EKAHSD
-726 VFNILLQVLDD
+726 IFNILLQVMDY
-737 GRLTDNKGRTV
+737 GVLTDSKGRKAH
-748 NFKNTIIIMTSNMGS
+748 FKNVILIMTSNAGAQYASQASVGFASTATAGS
-763 QLIQQ
+763 AMLKQVKHTFKPEFINRLNEIVVFNDMDEQMAKLILGKKLRELNAKLAAKSVSITLTDEAHQHLLKSGYSKEYGAREMDRVIQQ
-768 KFEAIAR
+768 QLKTMLM
-775 KSADERERI
+775 REI
-784 IDETKGEV
+784 LFGK
-792 LEMLKKTIRPEFLNR
+792 LKKGGE
-807 IDDIIMFEPLTQ
+807 
-819 PQIEQIVR
+819 
-827 LQVNGIERLL
+827 
-837 KDQDVHIEVSDAAV
+837 A
-851 KLVAKAGFDPEF
+851 
-863 GARPVKRALQ
+863 
-873 RLLLNDLSKAL
+873 
-884 LAGTVD
+884 TVD
-890 KTRPIR
+890 LQNGTLTIKQ
-896 VDVDGD
+896 
-902 ALRFS
+902 S
-907 NAD
+907 

>member
-58 DIDDFL
+58 DLDNFL

-136 HANVEDFEIMTGTE
+136 HANVEDFEIMTATE
-150 IHFHEHSTGVEEDD
+150 IHFHERSTGVEEDD

-187 FGDEDDY
+187 FGDEDDF

-211 NEHLKDKNP
+211 NEHLAEKNP

-367 VGMIRRFQTIDVEEP
+367 VGMIRRFRTIDVEEP

-428 DKAIDLM
+428 DKAIDII
-435 DEAAAKLRME
+435 DEAGAQAEME
-445 RDSQPEE
+445 GKKYKKIGKKQ
-452 LDEITRR
+452 
-459 LRQLE
+459 
-464 IEREAIKREGDEA
+464 
-477 KLDALNKEIAE
+477 IA
-488 LQEREKNFRAKWEG
+488 
-502 EKEVLAK
+502 EVLAK
-509 IQQDKQQM
+509 
-517 EQLKFEA
+517 
-524 ERAEREGDYGRVAE
+524 VA
-538 IRYGKLQQLQHD
+538 K
-550 IDAQQEQL
+550 IDALAIKQDDNKNLASLE
-558 RSRQGAEA
+558 SR
-566 MVKEEVTPDDIADV
+566 MKDV
-580 VARWTGIPVTRMLQ
+580 IY
-594 SEREKL
+594 
-600 LHLEDELHRRVVGQ
+600 GQ
-614 DEAIQAVADAVR
+614 DRAIQTVVEAVQL
-626 RSRAGLQDPKR
+626 SKAGLTDENKPLASLLFVG
-637 PIGSFIFL
+637 P
-645 GTTGVGKTELAKA
+645 TGVGKTEVAKMLAQELGVK
-658 LADYLFNDE
+658 LVRF
-667 NMMTRIDMSEYQE
+667 DMSEYVE
-680 KFSVS
+680 KHTVAK
-685 RLVGA
+685 LIGA
-690 PPGYVGYEEGGQLT
+690 PAGYVGYDDGGLLT
-704 EAVRRKPY
+704 DAVRKSPDC
-712 SVVLFDEI
+712 VLLLDEI
-720 EKAHPD
+720 EKAHSD
-726 VFNILLQVLDD
+726 IFNILLQVMDY
-737 GRLTDNKGRTV
+737 GVLTDSKGRKAH
-748 NFKNTIIIMTSNMGS
+748 FKNVILIMTSNAGAQYASQASVGFASTASAGS
-763 QLIQQ
+763 AMLKQVKHTFKPEFINRLNEIVVFNDMDEQMAKLILGKKLRELNAKLAAKSVSIALTDEAHQHLLKSGYSKEYGAREMDRVIQQ
-768 KFEAIAR
+768 QLKTMLM
-775 KSADERERI
+775 REI
-784 IDETKGEV
+784 LFGK
-792 LEMLKKTIRPEFLNR
+792 LKKGGE
-807 IDDIIMFEPLTQ
+807 
-819 PQIEQIVR
+819 
-827 LQVNGIERLL
+827 
-837 KDQDVHIEVSDAAV
+837 A
-851 KLVAKAGFDPEF
+851 
-863 GARPVKRALQ
+863 
-873 RLLLNDLSKAL
+873 
-884 LAGTVD
+884 TVD
-890 KTRPIR
+890 LQNGTLTIKQ
-896 VDVDGD
+896 
-902 ALRFS
+902 S
-907 NAD
+907 

>member
-58 DIDDFL
+58 DLDNFL

-136 HANVEDFEIMTGTE
+136 HANVEDFEIMTATE
-150 IHFHEHSTGVEEDD
+150 IHFHERSTGVEEDD

-187 FGDEDDY
+187 FGDEDDF

-211 NEHLKDKNP
+211 NEHLAEKNP
-220 LIGREKELDRTIQV
+220 LIGRERELDRTIQV

-404 KYDAAAIEYAVTSS
+404 KYDDAAIEYAVTSS

-428 DKAIDLM
+428 DKAIDII
-435 DEAAAKLRME
+435 DEAGAQAEME
-445 RDSQPEE
+445 GKKYKKIGKKQ
-452 LDEITRR
+452 
-459 LRQLE
+459 
-464 IEREAIKREGDEA
+464 
-477 KLDALNKEIAE
+477 IA
-488 LQEREKNFRAKWEG
+488 
-502 EKEVLAK
+502 EVLAK
-509 IQQDKQQM
+509 
-517 EQLKFEA
+517 
-524 ERAEREGDYGRVAE
+524 VA
-538 IRYGKLQQLQHD
+538 K
-550 IDAQQEQL
+550 IDALAIKQDDNKNLASLE
-558 RSRQGAEA
+558 SR
-566 MVKEEVTPDDIADV
+566 MKDV
-580 VARWTGIPVTRMLQ
+580 IY
-594 SEREKL
+594 
-600 LHLEDELHRRVVGQ
+600 GQ
-614 DEAIQAVADAVR
+614 DRAIQTVVEAVQL
-626 RSRAGLQDPKR
+626 SKAGLTDENKPLASLLFVG
-637 PIGSFIFL
+637 P
-645 GTTGVGKTELAKA
+645 TGVGKTEVAKMLAQELGVK
-658 LADYLFNDE
+658 LVRF
-667 NMMTRIDMSEYQE
+667 DMSEYVE
-680 KFSVS
+680 KHTVAK
-685 RLVGA
+685 LIGA
-690 PPGYVGYEEGGQLT
+690 PAGYVGYDDGGLLT
-704 EAVRRKPY
+704 DAVRKSPDC
-712 SVVLFDEI
+712 VLLLDEI
-720 EKAHPD
+720 EKAHSD
-726 VFNILLQVLDD
+726 IFNILLQVMDY
-737 GRLTDNKGRTV
+737 GVLTDSKGRKAH
-748 NFKNTIIIMTSNMGS
+748 FKNVILIMTSNAGAQYASQASVGFASTATAGS
-763 QLIQQ
+763 AMLKQVKHTFKPEFINRLNEIVVFNDMDEQMAKLILGKKLRELNAKLAAKSVSITLTDEAHQHLLKSGYSKEYGAREMDRVIQQ
-768 KFEAIAR
+768 QLKTMLM
-775 KSADERERI
+775 REI
-784 IDETKGEV
+784 LFGK
-792 LEMLKKTIRPEFLNR
+792 LKKGGE
-807 IDDIIMFEPLTQ
+807 
-819 PQIEQIVR
+819 
-827 LQVNGIERLL
+827 
-837 KDQDVHIEVSDAAV
+837 A
-851 KLVAKAGFDPEF
+851 
-863 GARPVKRALQ
+863 
-873 RLLLNDLSKAL
+873 
-884 LAGTVD
+884 TVD
-890 KTRPIR
+890 LQNGTLTIKQ
-896 VDVDGD
+896 
-902 ALRFS
+902 S
-907 NAD
+907 

>member
-58 DIDDFL
+58 DLDNFL

-150 IHFHEHSTGVEEDD
+150 IHFHERSTGVEED

-187 FGDEDDY
+187 FGDEDDF

-211 NEHLKDKNP
+211 NEHLAEKNP
-220 LIGREKELDRTIQV
+220 LIGRERELDRTIQV

-428 DKAIDLM
+428 DKAIDII
-435 DEAAAKLRME
+435 DEAGAQAEME
-445 RDSQPEE
+445 GKKYKKIGKKQ
-452 LDEITRR
+452 
-459 LRQLE
+459 
-464 IEREAIKREGDEA
+464 
-477 KLDALNKEIAE
+477 IA
-488 LQEREKNFRAKWEG
+488 
-502 EKEVLAK
+502 EVLAK
-509 IQQDKQQM
+509 
-517 EQLKFEA
+517 
-524 ERAEREGDYGRVAE
+524 VA
-538 IRYGKLQQLQHD
+538 K
-550 IDAQQEQL
+550 IDALAIKQDDNKNLASLE
-558 RSRQGAEA
+558 SR
-566 MVKEEVTPDDIADV
+566 MKDV
-580 VARWTGIPVTRMLQ
+580 IY
-594 SEREKL
+594 
-600 LHLEDELHRRVVGQ
+600 GQ
-614 DEAIQAVADAVR
+614 DRAIQTVVEAVQL
-626 RSRAGLQDPKR
+626 SKAGLTDENKPLASLLFVG
-637 PIGSFIFL
+637 P
-645 GTTGVGKTELAKA
+645 TGVGKTEVAKMLAQELGVK
-658 LADYLFNDE
+658 LVRF
-667 NMMTRIDMSEYQE
+667 DMSEYVE
-680 KFSVS
+680 KHTVAK
-685 RLVGA
+685 LIGA
-690 PPGYVGYEEGGQLT
+690 PAGYVGYDDGGLLT
-704 EAVRRKPY
+704 DAVRKSPDC
-712 SVVLFDEI
+712 VLLLDEI
-720 EKAHPD
+720 EKAHSD
-726 VFNILLQVLDD
+726 IFNILLQVMDY
-737 GRLTDNKGRTV
+737 GVLTDSKGRKAH
-748 NFKNTIIIMTSNMGS
+748 FKNVILIMTSNAGAQYASQASVGFASTASAGS
-763 QLIQQ
+763 AMLKQVKHTFKPEFINRLNEIVVFNDMDEQMAKLILGKKLRELNAKLAAKSVSIALTDEAHQHLLKSGYSKEYGAREMDRVIQQ
-768 KFEAIAR
+768 QLKTMLM
-775 KSADERERI
+775 REI
-784 IDETKGEV
+784 LFGK
-792 LEMLKKTIRPEFLNR
+792 LKKGGEATV
-807 IDDIIMFEPLTQ
+807 D
-819 PQIEQIVR
+819 
-827 LQVNGIERLL
+827 LQNGILTI
-837 KDQDVHIEVSDAAV
+837 KQS
-851 KLVAKAGFDPEF
+851 
-863 GARPVKRALQ
+863 
-873 RLLLNDLSKAL
+873 
-884 LAGTVD
+884 
-890 KTRPIR
+890 
-896 VDVDGD
+896 
-902 ALRFS
+902 
-907 NAD
+907 

>member
-58 DIDDFL
+58 DLDDFL

-136 HANVEDFEIMTGTE
+136 HANVEDFEIMTATE
-150 IHFHEHSTGVEEDD
+150 IHFHERSTGVEEDD

-187 FGDEDDY
+187 FGDEDDF

-211 NEHLKDKNP
+211 NEHLAEKNP
-220 LIGREKELDRTIQV
+220 LIGRERELDRTIQV

-428 DKAIDLM
+428 DKAIDII
-435 DEAAAKLRME
+435 DEAGAQAEME
-445 RDSQPEE
+445 GKKYKKIGKKQ
-452 LDEITRR
+452 
-459 LRQLE
+459 
-464 IEREAIKREGDEA
+464 
-477 KLDALNKEIAE
+477 IA
-488 LQEREKNFRAKWEG
+488 
-502 EKEVLAK
+502 EVLAK
-509 IQQDKQQM
+509 
-517 EQLKFEA
+517 
-524 ERAEREGDYGRVAE
+524 VA
-538 IRYGKLQQLQHD
+538 K
-550 IDAQQEQL
+550 IDALAIKQDDNKNLASLE
-558 RSRQGAEA
+558 SR
-566 MVKEEVTPDDIADV
+566 MKDV
-580 VARWTGIPVTRMLQ
+580 IY
-594 SEREKL
+594 
-600 LHLEDELHRRVVGQ
+600 GQ
-614 DEAIQAVADAVR
+614 DRAIQTVVEAVQL
-626 RSRAGLQDPKR
+626 SKAGLTDENKPLASLLFVG
-637 PIGSFIFL
+637 P
-645 GTTGVGKTELAKA
+645 TGVGKTEVAKMLAQELGVK
-658 LADYLFNDE
+658 LVRF
-667 NMMTRIDMSEYQE
+667 DMSEYVE
-680 KFSVS
+680 KHTVAK
-685 RLVGA
+685 LIGA
-690 PPGYVGYEEGGQLT
+690 PAGYVGYDDGGSLT
-704 EAVRRKPY
+704 DAVRKSPDC
-712 SVVLFDEI
+712 VLLLDEI
-720 EKAHPD
+720 EKAHSD
-726 VFNILLQVLDD
+726 IFNILLQVMDY
-737 GRLTDNKGRTV
+737 GVLTDSKGRKAH
-748 NFKNTIIIMTSNMGS
+748 FKNVILIMTSNAGAQYASQASVGFASTATAGS
-763 QLIQQ
+763 AMLKQVKHTFKPEFINRLNEIVVFNDMDEQMAKLILGKKLRELNAKLAAKSVSITLTDEAHQHLLKSGYSKEYGAREMDRVIQQ
-768 KFEAIAR
+768 QLKTMLM
-775 KSADERERI
+775 REI
-784 IDETKGEV
+784 LFGK
-792 LEMLKKTIRPEFLNR
+792 LKKGGE
-807 IDDIIMFEPLTQ
+807 
-819 PQIEQIVR
+819 
-827 LQVNGIERLL
+827 
-837 KDQDVHIEVSDAAV
+837 A
-851 KLVAKAGFDPEF
+851 
-863 GARPVKRALQ
+863 
-873 RLLLNDLSKAL
+873 
-884 LAGTVD
+884 TVD
-890 KTRPIR
+890 LQNGTLTIKQ
-896 VDVDGD
+896 
-902 ALRFS
+902 S
-907 NAD
+907 

>member
-211 NEHLKDKNP
+211 NEHLAEKNP
-220 LIGREKELDRTIQV
+220 LIGRERELDRTIQV

-276 NIYQLDMG
+276 KIYQLDMG

-428 DKAIDLM
+428 DKAIDII
-435 DEAAAKLRME
+435 DEAGAQAEME
-445 RDSQPEE
+445 GKKYKKIGKKQ
-452 LDEITRR
+452 
-459 LRQLE
+459 
-464 IEREAIKREGDEA
+464 
-477 KLDALNKEIAE
+477 IA
-488 LQEREKNFRAKWEG
+488 
-502 EKEVLAK
+502 EVLAK
-509 IQQDKQQM
+509 
-517 EQLKFEA
+517 
-524 ERAEREGDYGRVAE
+524 VA
-538 IRYGKLQQLQHD
+538 K
-550 IDAQQEQL
+550 IDALAIKQDDNKNLASLE
-558 RSRQGAEA
+558 SR
-566 MVKEEVTPDDIADV
+566 MKDV
-580 VARWTGIPVTRMLQ
+580 IY
-594 SEREKL
+594 
-600 LHLEDELHRRVVGQ
+600 GQ
-614 DEAIQAVADAVR
+614 DRAIQTVVEAVQL
-626 RSRAGLQDPKR
+626 SKAGLTDENKPLASLLFVG
-637 PIGSFIFL
+637 P
-645 GTTGVGKTELAKA
+645 TGVGKTEVAKMLAQELGVK
-658 LADYLFNDE
+658 LVRF
-667 NMMTRIDMSEYQE
+667 DMSEYVE
-680 KFSVS
+680 KHTVAK
-685 RLVGA
+685 LIGA
-690 PPGYVGYEEGGQLT
+690 PAGYVGYDDGGLLT
-704 EAVRRKPY
+704 DAVRKSPDC
-712 SVVLFDEI
+712 VLLLDEI
-720 EKAHPD
+720 EKAHSD
-726 VFNILLQVLDD
+726 IFNILLQVMDY
-737 GRLTDNKGRTV
+737 GVLTDSKGRKAH
-748 NFKNTIIIMTSNMGS
+748 FKNVILIMTSNAGAQYASQASVGFASTATAGS
-763 QLIQQ
+763 AMLKQVKHTFKPEFINRLNEIVVFNDMDEQMAKLILGKKLRELNAKLAAKSVSITLTDEAHQHLLKSGYSKEYGAREMDRVIQQ
-768 KFEAIAR
+768 QLKTMLM
-775 KSADERERI
+775 REI
-784 IDETKGEV
+784 LFGK
-792 LEMLKKTIRPEFLNR
+792 LKKGGE
-807 IDDIIMFEPLTQ
+807 
-819 PQIEQIVR
+819 
-827 LQVNGIERLL
+827 
-837 KDQDVHIEVSDAAV
+837 A
-851 KLVAKAGFDPEF
+851 
-863 GARPVKRALQ
+863 
-873 RLLLNDLSKAL
+873 
-884 LAGTVD
+884 TVD
-890 KTRPIR
+890 LQNGTLTIKQ
-896 VDVDGD
+896 
-902 ALRFS
+902 S
-907 NAD
+907 

>member
-58 DIDDFL
+58 DLDDFL

-136 HANVEDFEIMTGTE
+136 HANVEDFEIMTATE
-150 IHFHEHSTGVEEDD
+150 IHFHERSTGVEED

-211 NEHLKDKNP
+211 NEHLAEKNP

-428 DKAIDLM
+428 DKAIDII
-435 DEAAAKLRME
+435 DEAGAQAEME
-445 RDSQPEE
+445 GKKYKKIGKKQ
-452 LDEITRR
+452 
-459 LRQLE
+459 
-464 IEREAIKREGDEA
+464 
-477 KLDALNKEIAE
+477 IA
-488 LQEREKNFRAKWEG
+488 
-502 EKEVLAK
+502 EVLAK
-509 IQQDKQQM
+509 
-517 EQLKFEA
+517 
-524 ERAEREGDYGRVAE
+524 VA
-538 IRYGKLQQLQHD
+538 K
-550 IDAQQEQL
+550 IDALAIKQDDNKNLASLE
-558 RSRQGAEA
+558 SR
-566 MVKEEVTPDDIADV
+566 MKDV
-580 VARWTGIPVTRMLQ
+580 IY
-594 SEREKL
+594 
-600 LHLEDELHRRVVGQ
+600 GQ
-614 DEAIQAVADAVR
+614 DRAIQTVVEAVQL
-626 RSRAGLQDPKR
+626 SKAGLTDENKPLASLLFVG
-637 PIGSFIFL
+637 P
-645 GTTGVGKTELAKA
+645 TGVGKTEVAKMLAQELGVK
-658 LADYLFNDE
+658 LVRF
-667 NMMTRIDMSEYQE
+667 DMSEYVE
-680 KFSVS
+680 KHTVAK
-685 RLVGA
+685 LIGA
-690 PPGYVGYEEGGQLT
+690 PAGYVGYDAGGLLT
-704 EAVRRKPY
+704 DAVRKSPDC
-712 SVVLFDEI
+712 VLLLDEI
-720 EKAHPD
+720 EKAHSD
-726 VFNILLQVLDD
+726 IFNILLQVMDY
-737 GRLTDNKGRTV
+737 GVLTDSKGRKAH
-748 NFKNTIIIMTSNMGS
+748 FKNVILIMTSNAGAQYASQASVGFASTASAGS
-763 QLIQQ
+763 AMLKQVKHTFKPEFINRLNEIVVFNDMDEQMAKLILGKKLRELNAKLAAKSVSIALTDEAHQHLLKSGYSKEYGAREMDRVIQQ
-768 KFEAIAR
+768 QLKTMLM
-775 KSADERERI
+775 REI
-784 IDETKGEV
+784 LFGK
-792 LEMLKKTIRPEFLNR
+792 LKKGGEATV
-807 IDDIIMFEPLTQ
+807 D
-819 PQIEQIVR
+819 
-827 LQVNGIERLL
+827 LQNGILTI
-837 KDQDVHIEVSDAAV
+837 KQS
-851 KLVAKAGFDPEF
+851 
-863 GARPVKRALQ
+863 
-873 RLLLNDLSKAL
+873 
-884 LAGTVD
+884 
-890 KTRPIR
+890 
-896 VDVDGD
+896 
-902 ALRFS
+902 
-907 NAD
+907 

>member
-58 DIDDFL
+58 DLDDFL

-136 HANVEDFEIMTGTE
+136 HANVEDFEIMTATE
-150 IHFHEHSTGVEEDD
+150 IHFHERSTGVEEDD

-187 FGDEDDY
+187 FGDEDDF
-194 SSPSH
+194 SSPSR

-211 NEHLKDKNP
+211 NEHLAEKNP

-428 DKAIDLM
+428 DKAIDII
-435 DEAAAKLRME
+435 DEAGAQAEME
-445 RDSQPEE
+445 GKKYKKIGKKQ
-452 LDEITRR
+452 
-459 LRQLE
+459 
-464 IEREAIKREGDEA
+464 
-477 KLDALNKEIAE
+477 IA
-488 LQEREKNFRAKWEG
+488 
-502 EKEVLAK
+502 EVLAK
-509 IQQDKQQM
+509 
-517 EQLKFEA
+517 
-524 ERAEREGDYGRVAE
+524 VA
-538 IRYGKLQQLQHD
+538 K
-550 IDAQQEQL
+550 IDALAIKQDDNKNLASLE
-558 RSRQGAEA
+558 SR
-566 MVKEEVTPDDIADV
+566 MKDV
-580 VARWTGIPVTRMLQ
+580 IY
-594 SEREKL
+594 
-600 LHLEDELHRRVVGQ
+600 GQ
-614 DEAIQAVADAVR
+614 DRAIQTVVEAVQL
-626 RSRAGLQDPKR
+626 SKAGLTDENKPLASLLFVG
-637 PIGSFIFL
+637 P
-645 GTTGVGKTELAKA
+645 TGVGKTEVAKMLAQELGVK
-658 LADYLFNDE
+658 LVRF
-667 NMMTRIDMSEYQE
+667 DMSEYVE
-680 KFSVS
+680 KHTVAK
-685 RLVGA
+685 LIGA
-690 PPGYVGYEEGGQLT
+690 PAGYVGYDDGGLLT
-704 EAVRRKPY
+704 DAVRKSPDC
-712 SVVLFDEI
+712 VLLLDEI
-720 EKAHPD
+720 EKAHSD
-726 VFNILLQVLDD
+726 IFNILLQVMDY
-737 GRLTDNKGRTV
+737 GVLTDSKGRKAH
-748 NFKNTIIIMTSNMGS
+748 FKNVILIMTSNAGAQYASQASVGFASTASAGS
-763 QLIQQ
+763 AMLKQVKHTFKPEFINRLNEIVVFNDMDEQMAKLILGKKLRELNAKLAAKSVSITLTDEAHQHLLKSGYSKEYGAREMDRVIQQ
-768 KFEAIAR
+768 QLKTMLM
-775 KSADERERI
+775 REI
-784 IDETKGEV
+784 LFGK
-792 LEMLKKTIRPEFLNR
+792 LKKGGEATV
-807 IDDIIMFEPLTQ
+807 D
-819 PQIEQIVR
+819 
-827 LQVNGIERLL
+827 LQNGILTI
-837 KDQDVHIEVSDAAV
+837 KQS
-851 KLVAKAGFDPEF
+851 
-863 GARPVKRALQ
+863 
-873 RLLLNDLSKAL
+873 
-884 LAGTVD
+884 
-890 KTRPIR
+890 
-896 VDVDGD
+896 
-902 ALRFS
+902 
-907 NAD
+907 

>member
-58 DIDDFL
+58 DLDDFL

-136 HANVEDFEIMTGTE
+136 HANVEDFEIMTATE
-150 IHFHEHSTGVEEDD
+150 IHFHERSTGVEEDD

-194 SSPSH
+194 SSPSR

-211 NEHLKDKNP
+211 NEHLAEKNP

-428 DKAIDLM
+428 DKAIDII
-435 DEAAAKLRME
+435 DEAGAQAEME
-445 RDSQPEE
+445 GKKYKKIGKKQ
-452 LDEITRR
+452 
-459 LRQLE
+459 
-464 IEREAIKREGDEA
+464 
-477 KLDALNKEIAE
+477 IA
-488 LQEREKNFRAKWEG
+488 
-502 EKEVLAK
+502 EVLAK
-509 IQQDKQQM
+509 
-517 EQLKFEA
+517 
-524 ERAEREGDYGRVAE
+524 VA
-538 IRYGKLQQLQHD
+538 K
-550 IDAQQEQL
+550 IDALAIKQDDNKNLASLE
-558 RSRQGAEA
+558 SR
-566 MVKEEVTPDDIADV
+566 MKDV
-580 VARWTGIPVTRMLQ
+580 IY
-594 SEREKL
+594 
-600 LHLEDELHRRVVGQ
+600 GQ
-614 DEAIQAVADAVR
+614 DRAIQTVVEAVQL
-626 RSRAGLQDPKR
+626 SKAGLTDENKPLASLLFVG
-637 PIGSFIFL
+637 P
-645 GTTGVGKTELAKA
+645 TGVGKTEVAKMLAQELGVK
-658 LADYLFNDE
+658 LVRF
-667 NMMTRIDMSEYQE
+667 DMSEYVE
-680 KFSVS
+680 KHTVAK
-685 RLVGA
+685 LIGA
-690 PPGYVGYEEGGQLT
+690 PAGYVGYDDGGLLT
-704 EAVRRKPY
+704 DAVRKSPDC
-712 SVVLFDEI
+712 VLLLDEI
-720 EKAHPD
+720 EKAHSD
-726 VFNILLQVLDD
+726 IFNILLQVMDY
-737 GRLTDNKGRTV
+737 GVLTDSKGRKAH
-748 NFKNTIIIMTSNMGS
+748 FKNVILIMTSNAGAQYASQASVGFASTASAGS
-763 QLIQQ
+763 AMLKQVKHTFKPEFINRLNEIVVFNDMDEQMAKLILGKKLRELNAKLAAKSVSIALTDEAHQHLLKSGYSKEYGAREMDRVIQQ
-768 KFEAIAR
+768 QLKTMLM
-775 KSADERERI
+775 REI
-784 IDETKGEV
+784 LFGK
-792 LEMLKKTIRPEFLNR
+792 LKKGGE
-807 IDDIIMFEPLTQ
+807 
-819 PQIEQIVR
+819 
-827 LQVNGIERLL
+827 
-837 KDQDVHIEVSDAAV
+837 A
-851 KLVAKAGFDPEF
+851 
-863 GARPVKRALQ
+863 
-873 RLLLNDLSKAL
+873 
-884 LAGTVD
+884 TVD
-890 KTRPIR
+890 LQNGTLTIKQ
-896 VDVDGD
+896 
-902 ALRFS
+902 S
-907 NAD
+907 

>member
-58 DIDDFL
+58 DLDNFL

-136 HANVEDFEIMTGTE
+136 HANVEDFEIMTATE
-150 IHFHEHSTGVEEDD
+150 IHFHERSTGVEEDD

-187 FGDEDDY
+187 FGDEDDF

-211 NEHLKDKNP
+211 NEHLAEKNP

-308 SEAHCIIYLDE
+308 SESHCIIYLDE

-428 DKAIDLM
+428 DKAIDII
-435 DEAAAKLRME
+435 DEAGAQAEME
-445 RDSQPEE
+445 GKKYKKIGKKQ
-452 LDEITRR
+452 
-459 LRQLE
+459 
-464 IEREAIKREGDEA
+464 
-477 KLDALNKEIAE
+477 IA
-488 LQEREKNFRAKWEG
+488 
-502 EKEVLAK
+502 EVLAK
-509 IQQDKQQM
+509 
-517 EQLKFEA
+517 
-524 ERAEREGDYGRVAE
+524 VA
-538 IRYGKLQQLQHD
+538 K
-550 IDAQQEQL
+550 IDALAIKQDNNKNLASLE
-558 RSRQGAEA
+558 SR
-566 MVKEEVTPDDIADV
+566 MKDV
-580 VARWTGIPVTRMLQ
+580 IY
-594 SEREKL
+594 
-600 LHLEDELHRRVVGQ
+600 GQ
-614 DEAIQAVADAVR
+614 DRAIQTVVEAVQL
-626 RSRAGLQDPKR
+626 SKAGLTDENKPLASLLFVG
-637 PIGSFIFL
+637 P
-645 GTTGVGKTELAKA
+645 TGVGKTEVAKMLAQELGVK
-658 LADYLFNDE
+658 LVRF
-667 NMMTRIDMSEYQE
+667 DMSEYVE
-680 KFSVS
+680 KHTVAK
-685 RLVGA
+685 LIGA
-690 PPGYVGYEEGGQLT
+690 PAGYVGYDDGGLLT
-704 EAVRRKPY
+704 DAVRKSPDC
-712 SVVLFDEI
+712 VLLLDEI
-720 EKAHPD
+720 EKAHSD
-726 VFNILLQVLDD
+726 IFNILLQVMDY
-737 GRLTDNKGRTV
+737 GVLTDSKGRKAH
-748 NFKNTIIIMTSNMGS
+748 FKNVILIMTSNAGAQYASQASVGFASTATAGS
-763 QLIQQ
+763 AMLKQVKHTFKPEFINRLNEIVVFNDMDEQMAKLILGKKLRELNAKLAAKSVSIALTDEAHQHLLKSGYSKEYGAREMDRVIQQ
-768 KFEAIAR
+768 QLKTMLM
-775 KSADERERI
+775 REI
-784 IDETKGEV
+784 LFGK
-792 LEMLKKTIRPEFLNR
+792 LKKGGE
-807 IDDIIMFEPLTQ
+807 
-819 PQIEQIVR
+819 
-827 LQVNGIERLL
+827 
-837 KDQDVHIEVSDAAV
+837 A
-851 KLVAKAGFDPEF
+851 
-863 GARPVKRALQ
+863 
-873 RLLLNDLSKAL
+873 
-884 LAGTVD
+884 TVD
-890 KTRPIR
+890 LQNGTLTIKQ
-896 VDVDGD
+896 
-902 ALRFS
+902 S
-907 NAD
+907 

>member
-58 DIDDFL
+58 DLDDFL

-136 HANVEDFEIMTGTE
+136 HANVEDFEIMTATE
-150 IHFHEHSTGVEEDD
+150 IHFHERSTGVEEDD

-187 FGDEDDY
+187 FGDEDDF

-211 NEHLKDKNP
+211 NEHLAEKNP
-220 LIGREKELDRTIQV
+220 LIGRERELDRTIQV

-404 KYDAAAIEYAVTSS
+404 KYDATAIEYAVTSS

-428 DKAIDLM
+428 DKAIDII
-435 DEAAAKLRME
+435 DEAGAQAEME
-445 RDSQPEE
+445 GKKYKKIGKKQ
-452 LDEITRR
+452 
-459 LRQLE
+459 
-464 IEREAIKREGDEA
+464 
-477 KLDALNKEIAE
+477 IA
-488 LQEREKNFRAKWEG
+488 
-502 EKEVLAK
+502 EVLAK
-509 IQQDKQQM
+509 
-517 EQLKFEA
+517 
-524 ERAEREGDYGRVAE
+524 VA
-538 IRYGKLQQLQHD
+538 K
-550 IDAQQEQL
+550 IDALAIKQDDNKNLASLE
-558 RSRQGAEA
+558 SR
-566 MVKEEVTPDDIADV
+566 MKDV
-580 VARWTGIPVTRMLQ
+580 IY
-594 SEREKL
+594 
-600 LHLEDELHRRVVGQ
+600 GQ
-614 DEAIQAVADAVR
+614 DRAIQTVVEAVQL
-626 RSRAGLQDPKR
+626 SKAGLTDENKPLASLLFVG
-637 PIGSFIFL
+637 P
-645 GTTGVGKTELAKA
+645 TGVGKTEVAKMLAQELGVK
-658 LADYLFNDE
+658 LVRF
-667 NMMTRIDMSEYQE
+667 DMSEYVE
-680 KFSVS
+680 KHTVAK
-685 RLVGA
+685 LIGA
-690 PPGYVGYEEGGQLT
+690 PAGYVGYDDGGLLT
-704 EAVRRKPY
+704 DAVRKSPDC
-712 SVVLFDEI
+712 VLLLDEI
-720 EKAHPD
+720 EKAHSD
-726 VFNILLQVLDD
+726 IFNILLQVMDY
-737 GRLTDNKGRTV
+737 GVLTDSKGRKAH
-748 NFKNTIIIMTSNMGS
+748 FKNVILIMTSNAGAQYASQASVGFASTASAGS
-763 QLIQQ
+763 AMLKQVKHTFKPEFINRLNEIVVFNDMDEQMAKLILGKKLRELNAKLAAKSVSITLTDEAHQHLLKSGYSKEYGAREMDRVIQQ
-768 KFEAIAR
+768 QLKTMLM
-775 KSADERERI
+775 REI
-784 IDETKGEV
+784 LFGK
-792 LEMLKKTIRPEFLNR
+792 LKKGGE
-807 IDDIIMFEPLTQ
+807 
-819 PQIEQIVR
+819 
-827 LQVNGIERLL
+827 
-837 KDQDVHIEVSDAAV
+837 A
-851 KLVAKAGFDPEF
+851 
-863 GARPVKRALQ
+863 
-873 RLLLNDLSKAL
+873 
-884 LAGTVD
+884 TVD
-890 KTRPIR
+890 LQNGTLTIKQ
-896 VDVDGD
+896 
-902 ALRFS
+902 S
-907 NAD
+907 

>member
-12 LNKAMKFASQKALVE
+12 LNKAMKYASQKALVE

-58 DIDDFL
+58 DLDDFL

-136 HANVEDFEIMTGTE
+136 HANVEDFEIMTKTE

-164 DQYSNGEGDNP
+164 DQYSNGEGDDNP

-181 DDEDLL
+181 DDEDLP
-187 FGDEDDY
+187 FGDEDDF

-211 NEHLKDKNP
+211 NDHLEDKNP
-220 LIGREKELDRTIQV
+220 LIGRENELDRTIQV
-234 LCRKDKNNPLHIGE
+234 LCRKEKNNPLHIGE

-276 NIYQLDMG
+276 KIYQLDMG
-284 TLLAGTRFRG
+284 TLLAGTRYRG

-428 DKAIDLM
+428 DKAIDII
-435 DEAAAKLRME
+435 DEAGAQAEME
-445 RDSQPEE
+445 GKKYKKIGKKQ
-452 LDEITRR
+452 
-459 LRQLE
+459 
-464 IEREAIKREGDEA
+464 
-477 KLDALNKEIAE
+477 IA
-488 LQEREKNFRAKWEG
+488 
-502 EKEVLAK
+502 EVLAK
-509 IQQDKQQM
+509 
-517 EQLKFEA
+517 
-524 ERAEREGDYGRVAE
+524 VA
-538 IRYGKLQQLQHD
+538 K
-550 IDAQQEQL
+550 IDALAIKQDDNKNLASLE
-558 RSRQGAEA
+558 SR
-566 MVKEEVTPDDIADV
+566 MKDV
-580 VARWTGIPVTRMLQ
+580 IY
-594 SEREKL
+594 
-600 LHLEDELHRRVVGQ
+600 GQ
-614 DEAIQAVADAVR
+614 DHAIQTVVEAVQL
-626 RSRAGLQDPKR
+626 SKAGLTDENKPLASLLFVG
-637 PIGSFIFL
+637 P
-645 GTTGVGKTELAKA
+645 TGVGKTEVAKMLAQELGVK
-658 LADYLFNDE
+658 LVRF
-667 NMMTRIDMSEYQE
+667 DMSEYVE
-680 KFSVS
+680 KHTVAK
-685 RLVGA
+685 LIGA
-690 PPGYVGYEEGGQLT
+690 PAGYVGYDDGGLLT
-704 EAVRRKPY
+704 DAVRKSPDC
-712 SVVLFDEI
+712 VLLLDEI
-720 EKAHPD
+720 EKAHSD
-726 VFNILLQVLDD
+726 IFNILLQVMDY
-737 GRLTDNKGRTV
+737 GVLTDSKGRKAH
-748 NFKNTIIIMTSNMGS
+748 FKNVILIMTSNAGAQYASQASVGFASTATAGS
-763 QLIQQ
+763 AMLKQVKHTFKPEFINRLNEIVVFNDMDEQMAKLILGKKLRELNAKLAAKSVSITLTDEAHQHLLKNGYSKEYGAREMDRVIQQ
-768 KFEAIAR
+768 QLKTMLM
-775 KSADERERI
+775 REI
-784 IDETKGEV
+784 LFGK
-792 LEMLKKTIRPEFLNR
+792 LKKGGE
-807 IDDIIMFEPLTQ
+807 
-819 PQIEQIVR
+819 
-827 LQVNGIERLL
+827 
-837 KDQDVHIEVSDAAV
+837 A
-851 KLVAKAGFDPEF
+851 
-863 GARPVKRALQ
+863 
-873 RLLLNDLSKAL
+873 
-884 LAGTVD
+884 TVD
-890 KTRPIR
+890 LQNGTLTIKQ
-896 VDVDGD
+896 
-902 ALRFS
+902 S
-907 NAD
+907 

>member
-12 LNKAMKFASQKALVE
+12 LNKAMKYASQKALVE

-58 DIDDFL
+58 DLDDFL

-136 HANVEDFEIMTGTE
+136 HANVEDFEIMTATE
-150 IHFHEHSTGVEEDD
+150 IHFHERSTGVEEDD

-187 FGDEDDY
+187 FGDEDDF

-211 NEHLKDKNP
+211 NEHLAEKNP

-404 KYDAAAIEYAVTSS
+404 KYDDAAIEYAVTSS

-428 DKAIDLM
+428 DKAIDII
-435 DEAAAKLRME
+435 DEAGAQAEME
-445 RDSQPEE
+445 GKKYKKIGKKQ
-452 LDEITRR
+452 
-459 LRQLE
+459 
-464 IEREAIKREGDEA
+464 
-477 KLDALNKEIAE
+477 IA
-488 LQEREKNFRAKWEG
+488 
-502 EKEVLAK
+502 EVLAK
-509 IQQDKQQM
+509 
-517 EQLKFEA
+517 
-524 ERAEREGDYGRVAE
+524 VA
-538 IRYGKLQQLQHD
+538 K
-550 IDAQQEQL
+550 IDALAIKQDDNKNLASLE
-558 RSRQGAEA
+558 SR
-566 MVKEEVTPDDIADV
+566 MKDV
-580 VARWTGIPVTRMLQ
+580 IY
-594 SEREKL
+594 
-600 LHLEDELHRRVVGQ
+600 GQ
-614 DEAIQAVADAVR
+614 DRAIQTVVEAVQL
-626 RSRAGLQDPKR
+626 SKAGLTDENKPLASLLFVG
-637 PIGSFIFL
+637 P
-645 GTTGVGKTELAKA
+645 TGVGKTEVAKMLAQELGVK
-658 LADYLFNDE
+658 LVRF
-667 NMMTRIDMSEYQE
+667 DMSEYVE
-680 KFSVS
+680 KHTVAK
-685 RLVGA
+685 LIGA
-690 PPGYVGYEEGGQLT
+690 PAGYVGYDDGGLLT
-704 EAVRRKPY
+704 DAVRKSPDC
-712 SVVLFDEI
+712 VLLLDEI
-720 EKAHPD
+720 EKAHSD
-726 VFNILLQVLDD
+726 IFNILLQVMDY
-737 GRLTDNKGRTV
+737 GVLTDSKGRKAH
-748 NFKNTIIIMTSNMGS
+748 FKNVILIMTSNAGAQYASQASVGFASTASAGS
-763 QLIQQ
+763 AMLKQVKHTFKPEFINRLNEIVVFNDMDEQMAKLILGKKLRELNAKLAAKSVSITLTDEAHQHLLKSGYSKEYGAREMDRVIQQ
-768 KFEAIAR
+768 QLKTMLM
-775 KSADERERI
+775 REI
-784 IDETKGEV
+784 LFGK
-792 LEMLKKTIRPEFLNR
+792 LKKGGE
-807 IDDIIMFEPLTQ
+807 
-819 PQIEQIVR
+819 
-827 LQVNGIERLL
+827 
-837 KDQDVHIEVSDAAV
+837 A
-851 KLVAKAGFDPEF
+851 
-863 GARPVKRALQ
+863 
-873 RLLLNDLSKAL
+873 
-884 LAGTVD
+884 TVD
-890 KTRPIR
+890 LQNGTLTIKQ
-896 VDVDGD
+896 
-902 ALRFS
+902 S
-907 NAD
+907 

>member
-12 LNKAMKFASQKALVE
+12 LNKAMKYASQKALVE

-58 DIDDFL
+58 DLDDFL

-150 IHFHEHSTGVEEDD
+150 IHFHERSTGVEEDD

-187 FGDEDDY
+187 FGDEDDF
-194 SSPSH
+194 SSTSH

-211 NEHLKDKNP
+211 NEHLAEKNP
-220 LIGREKELDRTIQV
+220 LIGRECELDRTIQV

-428 DKAIDLM
+428 DKAIDII
-435 DEAAAKLRME
+435 DEAGAQAEME
-445 RDSQPEE
+445 GKKYKKIGKKQ
-452 LDEITRR
+452 
-459 LRQLE
+459 
-464 IEREAIKREGDEA
+464 
-477 KLDALNKEIAE
+477 IA
-488 LQEREKNFRAKWEG
+488 
-502 EKEVLAK
+502 EVLAK
-509 IQQDKQQM
+509 
-517 EQLKFEA
+517 
-524 ERAEREGDYGRVAE
+524 VA
-538 IRYGKLQQLQHD
+538 K
-550 IDAQQEQL
+550 IDALAIKQ
-558 RSRQGAEA
+558 
-566 MVKEEVTPDDIADV
+566 DDNKNLASLE
-580 VARWTGIPVTRMLQ
+580 RRM
-594 SEREKL
+594 K
-600 LHLEDELHRRVVGQ
+600 DMIYGQ
-614 DEAIQAVADAVR
+614 DRAIQTVVEAVQL
-626 RSRAGLQDPKR
+626 SKAGLTDENKPLASLLFVG
-637 PIGSFIFL
+637 P
-645 GTTGVGKTELAKA
+645 TGVGKTEVAKMLAQELGVK
-658 LADYLFNDE
+658 LVRF
-667 NMMTRIDMSEYQE
+667 DMSEYVE
-680 KFSVS
+680 KHTVAK
-685 RLVGA
+685 LIGA
-690 PPGYVGYEEGGQLT
+690 PAGYVGYDDGGLLT
-704 EAVRRKPY
+704 DAVRKSPDC
-712 SVVLFDEI
+712 VLLLDEI
-720 EKAHPD
+720 EKAHSD
-726 VFNILLQVLDD
+726 IFNILLQVMDY
-737 GRLTDNKGRTV
+737 GVLTDSKGRKAH
-748 NFKNTIIIMTSNMGS
+748 FKNVILIMTSNAGAQYASQASVGFASTATAGS
-763 QLIQQ
+763 AMLKQVKHTFKPEFINRLNEIVVFNDMDEQMAKLILGKKLRELNAKLAAKSVSITLTDEAHQHLLKSGYSKEYGAREMDRVIQQ
-768 KFEAIAR
+768 QLKTMLM
-775 KSADERERI
+775 REI
-784 IDETKGEV
+784 LFGK
-792 LEMLKKTIRPEFLNR
+792 LKKGGE
-807 IDDIIMFEPLTQ
+807 
-819 PQIEQIVR
+819 
-827 LQVNGIERLL
+827 
-837 KDQDVHIEVSDAAV
+837 A
-851 KLVAKAGFDPEF
+851 
-863 GARPVKRALQ
+863 
-873 RLLLNDLSKAL
+873 
-884 LAGTVD
+884 TVD
-890 KTRPIR
+890 LQNGTLTIKQ
-896 VDVDGD
+896 
-902 ALRFS
+902 S
-907 NAD
+907 

>member
-58 DIDDFL
+58 DLDNFL

-136 HANVEDFEIMTGTE
+136 HANVEDFEIMTATE
-150 IHFHEHSTGVEEDD
+150 IHFHERSTGVEEDD

-187 FGDEDDY
+187 FGDEDDF

-211 NEHLKDKNP
+211 NEHLAEKNP
-220 LIGREKELDRTIQV
+220 LIGRERELDRTIQV

-428 DKAIDLM
+428 DKAIDII
-435 DEAAAKLRME
+435 DEAGAQAEME
-445 RDSQPEE
+445 GKKYKKIGKKQ
-452 LDEITRR
+452 
-459 LRQLE
+459 
-464 IEREAIKREGDEA
+464 
-477 KLDALNKEIAE
+477 IA
-488 LQEREKNFRAKWEG
+488 
-502 EKEVLAK
+502 EVLAK
-509 IQQDKQQM
+509 
-517 EQLKFEA
+517 
-524 ERAEREGDYGRVAE
+524 VA
-538 IRYGKLQQLQHD
+538 K
-550 IDAQQEQL
+550 IDALAIKQDDNKNLASLE
-558 RSRQGAEA
+558 SR
-566 MVKEEVTPDDIADV
+566 MKSVIY
-580 VARWTGIPVTRMLQ
+580 
-594 SEREKL
+594 
-600 LHLEDELHRRVVGQ
+600 GQ
-614 DEAIQAVADAVR
+614 DRAIQTVVEAVQL
-626 RSRAGLQDPKR
+626 SKAGLTDENKPLASLLFVG
-637 PIGSFIFL
+637 P
-645 GTTGVGKTELAKA
+645 TGVGKTEVAKMLAQELGVK
-658 LADYLFNDE
+658 LVRF
-667 NMMTRIDMSEYQE
+667 DMSEYVE
-680 KFSVS
+680 KHTVAK
-685 RLVGA
+685 LIGA
-690 PPGYVGYEEGGQLT
+690 PAGYVGYDDGGLLT
-704 EAVRRKPY
+704 DAVRKSPDC
-712 SVVLFDEI
+712 VLLLDEI
-720 EKAHPD
+720 EKAHSD
-726 VFNILLQVLDD
+726 IFNILLQVMDY
-737 GRLTDNKGRTV
+737 GVLTDSKGRKAH
-748 NFKNTIIIMTSNMGS
+748 FKNVILIMTSNAGAQYASQASVGFASTATAGS
-763 QLIQQ
+763 AMLKQVKHTFKPEFINRLNEIVVFNDMDEQMAKLILGKKLRELNAKLAAKSVSIALTDEAHQHLLKSGYSKEYGAREMDRVIQQ
-768 KFEAIAR
+768 QLKTMLM
-775 KSADERERI
+775 REI
-784 IDETKGEV
+784 LFGK
-792 LEMLKKTIRPEFLNR
+792 LKKGGEATV
-807 IDDIIMFEPLTQ
+807 D
-819 PQIEQIVR
+819 
-827 LQVNGIERLL
+827 LQNGILTI
-837 KDQDVHIEVSDAAV
+837 KQS
-851 KLVAKAGFDPEF
+851 
-863 GARPVKRALQ
+863 
-873 RLLLNDLSKAL
+873 
-884 LAGTVD
+884 
-890 KTRPIR
+890 
-896 VDVDGD
+896 
-902 ALRFS
+902 
-907 NAD
+907 

>member
-58 DIDDFL
+58 DLDDFL

-136 HANVEDFEIMTGTE
+136 HANVEDFEIMTATE
-150 IHFHEHSTGVEEDD
+150 IHFHERSTGVEEYD

-187 FGDEDDY
+187 FGDEDDF
-194 SSPSH
+194 SSPSR

-211 NEHLKDKNP
+211 NEHLAEKNP
-220 LIGREKELDRTIQV
+220 LIGRERELDRTIQV

-308 SEAHCIIYLDE
+308 SETHCIIYLDE

-428 DKAIDLM
+428 DKAIDII
-435 DEAAAKLRME
+435 DEAGAQAEME
-445 RDSQPEE
+445 GKKYKKIGKKQ
-452 LDEITRR
+452 
-459 LRQLE
+459 
-464 IEREAIKREGDEA
+464 
-477 KLDALNKEIAE
+477 IA
-488 LQEREKNFRAKWEG
+488 
-502 EKEVLAK
+502 EVLAK
-509 IQQDKQQM
+509 
-517 EQLKFEA
+517 
-524 ERAEREGDYGRVAE
+524 VA
-538 IRYGKLQQLQHD
+538 K
-550 IDAQQEQL
+550 IDALAIKQDDNKNLASLE
-558 RSRQGAEA
+558 SR
-566 MVKEEVTPDDIADV
+566 MKDV
-580 VARWTGIPVTRMLQ
+580 IY
-594 SEREKL
+594 
-600 LHLEDELHRRVVGQ
+600 GQ
-614 DEAIQAVADAVR
+614 DRAIQTVVEAVQL
-626 RSRAGLQDPKR
+626 SKAGLTDENKPLASLLFVG
-637 PIGSFIFL
+637 P
-645 GTTGVGKTELAKA
+645 TGVGKTEVAKMLAQELGVK
-658 LADYLFNDE
+658 LVRF
-667 NMMTRIDMSEYQE
+667 DMSEYVE
-680 KFSVS
+680 KHTVAK
-685 RLVGA
+685 LIGA
-690 PPGYVGYEEGGQLT
+690 PAGYVGYDDGGLLT
-704 EAVRRKPY
+704 DAVRKSPDC
-712 SVVLFDEI
+712 VLLLDEI
-720 EKAHPD
+720 EKAHSD
-726 VFNILLQVLDD
+726 IFNILLQVMDY
-737 GRLTDNKGRTV
+737 GVLTDSKGRKAH
-748 NFKNTIIIMTSNMGS
+748 FKNVILIMTSNAGAQYASQASMGFAS
-763 QLIQQ
+763 TATAGSAMLKQVKHTFKPEFINRLNEIVVFNDMDEQMAKLILGKKLRELNAKLAAKSVSITLTDEAHQHLLKSGYSKEYGAREMDRVIQQ
-768 KFEAIAR
+768 QLKTMLM
-775 KSADERERI
+775 REI
-784 IDETKGEV
+784 LFGK
-792 LEMLKKTIRPEFLNR
+792 LKKGGE
-807 IDDIIMFEPLTQ
+807 
-819 PQIEQIVR
+819 
-827 LQVNGIERLL
+827 
-837 KDQDVHIEVSDAAV
+837 A
-851 KLVAKAGFDPEF
+851 
-863 GARPVKRALQ
+863 
-873 RLLLNDLSKAL
+873 
-884 LAGTVD
+884 TVD
-890 KTRPIR
+890 LQNGTLTIKQ
-896 VDVDGD
+896 
-902 ALRFS
+902 S
-907 NAD
+907 

>member
-58 DIDDFL
+58 DLDDFL

-136 HANVEDFEIMTGTE
+136 HANVEDFEIMTATE
-150 IHFHEHSTGVEEDD
+150 IHFHERSTGVEEDD

-187 FGDEDDY
+187 FGDEDDF

-211 NEHLKDKNP
+211 NEHLAEKNP
-220 LIGREKELDRTIQV
+220 LIGRERELDRTIQV

-284 TLLAGTRFRG
+284 TLLAGTCFRG

-404 KYDAAAIEYAVTSS
+404 KYDDAAIEYAVTSS

-428 DKAIDLM
+428 DKAIDII
-435 DEAAAKLRME
+435 DEAGAQAEME
-445 RDSQPEE
+445 GKKYKKIGKKQ
-452 LDEITRR
+452 
-459 LRQLE
+459 
-464 IEREAIKREGDEA
+464 
-477 KLDALNKEIAE
+477 IA
-488 LQEREKNFRAKWEG
+488 
-502 EKEVLAK
+502 EVLAK
-509 IQQDKQQM
+509 
-517 EQLKFEA
+517 
-524 ERAEREGDYGRVAE
+524 VA
-538 IRYGKLQQLQHD
+538 K
-550 IDAQQEQL
+550 IDALAIKQDDNKNLASLE
-558 RSRQGAEA
+558 SR
-566 MVKEEVTPDDIADV
+566 MKDV
-580 VARWTGIPVTRMLQ
+580 IY
-594 SEREKL
+594 
-600 LHLEDELHRRVVGQ
+600 GQ
-614 DEAIQAVADAVR
+614 NRAIQTVVEAVQL
-626 RSRAGLQDPKR
+626 SKAGLTDENKPLASLLFVG
-637 PIGSFIFL
+637 P
-645 GTTGVGKTELAKA
+645 TGVGKTEVAKMLAQELGVK
-658 LADYLFNDE
+658 LVRF
-667 NMMTRIDMSEYQE
+667 DMSEYVE
-680 KFSVS
+680 KHTVAK
-685 RLVGA
+685 LIGA
-690 PPGYVGYEEGGQLT
+690 PAGYVGYDDGGLLT
-704 EAVRRKPY
+704 DAVRKSPDC
-712 SVVLFDEI
+712 VLLLDEI
-720 EKAHPD
+720 EKAHSD
-726 VFNILLQVLDD
+726 IFNILLQVMDY
-737 GRLTDNKGRTV
+737 GVLTDSKGRKAH
-748 NFKNTIIIMTSNMGS
+748 FKNVILIMTSNAGAQYASQASVGFASTASAGS
-763 QLIQQ
+763 AMLKQVKHTFKPEFINRLNEIVVFNDMDEQMAKLILGKKLRELNAKLAAKSVSITLTDEAHQHLLKSGYSKEYGAREMDRVIQQ
-768 KFEAIAR
+768 QLKTMLM
-775 KSADERERI
+775 REI
-784 IDETKGEV
+784 LFGK
-792 LEMLKKTIRPEFLNR
+792 LKKGGE
-807 IDDIIMFEPLTQ
+807 
-819 PQIEQIVR
+819 
-827 LQVNGIERLL
+827 
-837 KDQDVHIEVSDAAV
+837 A
-851 KLVAKAGFDPEF
+851 
-863 GARPVKRALQ
+863 
-873 RLLLNDLSKAL
+873 
-884 LAGTVD
+884 TVD
-890 KTRPIR
+890 LQNGTLTIKQ
-896 VDVDGD
+896 
-902 ALRFS
+902 S
-907 NAD
+907 

>member
-58 DIDDFL
+58 DLDDFL

-136 HANVEDFEIMTGTE
+136 HANVEDFEIMTATE
-150 IHFHEHSTGVEEDD
+150 IHFHERSTGVEEDD

-187 FGDEDDY
+187 FGDEDDF

-211 NEHLKDKNP
+211 NEHLAEKNP
-220 LIGREKELDRTIQV
+220 LIGRERELDRTIQV

-428 DKAIDLM
+428 DKAIDII
-435 DEAAAKLRME
+435 DEAGAQAEME
-445 RDSQPEE
+445 GKKYKKIGKKQ
-452 LDEITRR
+452 
-459 LRQLE
+459 
-464 IEREAIKREGDEA
+464 
-477 KLDALNKEIAE
+477 IA
-488 LQEREKNFRAKWEG
+488 
-502 EKEVLAK
+502 EVLAK
-509 IQQDKQQM
+509 
-517 EQLKFEA
+517 
-524 ERAEREGDYGRVAE
+524 VA
-538 IRYGKLQQLQHD
+538 K
-550 IDAQQEQL
+550 IDALAIKQDDNKNLASLE
-558 RSRQGAEA
+558 SR
-566 MVKEEVTPDDIADV
+566 MKDV
-580 VARWTGIPVTRMLQ
+580 IY
-594 SEREKL
+594 
-600 LHLEDELHRRVVGQ
+600 GQ
-614 DEAIQAVADAVR
+614 DRAIQTVVEAVQL
-626 RSRAGLQDPKR
+626 SKAGLTDENKPLASLLFVG
-637 PIGSFIFL
+637 P
-645 GTTGVGKTELAKA
+645 TGVGKTEVAKMLAQELGVK
-658 LADYLFNDE
+658 LVRF
-667 NMMTRIDMSEYQE
+667 DMSEYVE
-680 KFSVS
+680 KHTVAK
-685 RLVGA
+685 LIGA
-690 PPGYVGYEEGGQLT
+690 PAGYVGYDDGGLLT
-704 EAVRRKPY
+704 DAVR
-712 SVVLFDEI
+712 
-720 EKAHPD
+720 
-726 VFNILLQVLDD
+726 
-737 GRLTDNKGRTV
+737 
-748 NFKNTIIIMTSNMGS
+748 
-763 QLIQQ
+763 
-768 KFEAIAR
+768 
-775 KSADERERI
+775 
-784 IDETKGEV
+784 
-792 LEMLKKTIRPEFLNR
+792 
-807 IDDIIMFEPLTQ
+807 
-819 PQIEQIVR
+819 
-827 LQVNGIERLL
+827 
-837 KDQDVHIEVSDAAV
+837 
-851 KLVAKAGFDPEF
+851 
-863 GARPVKRALQ
+863 
-873 RLLLNDLSKAL
+873 
-884 LAGTVD
+884 
-890 KTRPIR
+890 
-896 VDVDGD
+896 
-902 ALRFS
+902 
-907 NAD
+907 

>member
-12 LNKAMKFASQKALVE
+12 LNKAMKYASQKALVE

-58 DIDDFL
+58 DLDDFL

-115 PMAINAILCLE
+115 PMAINALLCLE

-136 HANVEDFEIMTGTE
+136 HANVEDFEIMTATE
-150 IHFHEHSTGVEEDD
+150 IHFHERSTGVEEDD

-194 SSPSH
+194 SSPSR

-211 NEHLKDKNP
+211 NEHLAEKNP

-284 TLLAGTRFRG
+284 TLLAGTRYRG

-428 DKAIDLM
+428 DKAIDII
-435 DEAAAKLRME
+435 DEAGAQAEME
-445 RDSQPEE
+445 EKTHKKIGKKQ
-452 LDEITRR
+452 
-459 LRQLE
+459 
-464 IEREAIKREGDEA
+464 
-477 KLDALNKEIAE
+477 IA
-488 LQEREKNFRAKWEG
+488 
-502 EKEVLAK
+502 EVLAK
-509 IQQDKQQM
+509 
-517 EQLKFEA
+517 
-524 ERAEREGDYGRVAE
+524 VA
-538 IRYGKLQQLQHD
+538 K
-550 IDAQQEQL
+550 IDALAIKQDDNKNLASLE
-558 RSRQGAEA
+558 SR
-566 MVKEEVTPDDIADV
+566 MKDV
-580 VARWTGIPVTRMLQ
+580 IY
-594 SEREKL
+594 
-600 LHLEDELHRRVVGQ
+600 GQ
-614 DEAIQAVADAVR
+614 DRAIQTVVEAVQL
-626 RSRAGLQDPKR
+626 SKAGLTDENKPLASLLFVG
-637 PIGSFIFL
+637 P
-645 GTTGVGKTELAKA
+645 TGVGKTEVAKMLAQELGVK
-658 LADYLFNDE
+658 LVRF
-667 NMMTRIDMSEYQE
+667 DMSEYVE
-680 KFSVS
+680 KHTVAK
-685 RLVGA
+685 LIGA
-690 PPGYVGYEEGGQLT
+690 PAGYVGYDDGGLLT
-704 EAVRRKPY
+704 DAVRKSPDC
-712 SVVLFDEI
+712 VLLLDEI
-720 EKAHPD
+720 EKAHSD
-726 VFNILLQVLDD
+726 IFNILLQVMDY
-737 GRLTDNKGRTV
+737 GVLTDSKGRKAH
-748 NFKNTIIIMTSNMGS
+748 FKNVILIMTSNAGAQYASQASVGFASTATAGS
-763 QLIQQ
+763 AMLKQVKHTFKPEFINRLNEIVVFNDMDEQMAKLILGKKLRELNAKLAAKSVSITLTDEAHQHLLKSGYSKEYGAREMDRVIQQ
-768 KFEAIAR
+768 QLKTMLM
-775 KSADERERI
+775 REI
-784 IDETKGEV
+784 LFGK
-792 LEMLKKTIRPEFLNR
+792 LKKGGE
-807 IDDIIMFEPLTQ
+807 
-819 PQIEQIVR
+819 
-827 LQVNGIERLL
+827 
-837 KDQDVHIEVSDAAV
+837 A
-851 KLVAKAGFDPEF
+851 
-863 GARPVKRALQ
+863 
-873 RLLLNDLSKAL
+873 
-884 LAGTVD
+884 TVD
-890 KTRPIR
+890 LQNGTLTIKQ
-896 VDVDGD
+896 
-902 ALRFS
+902 S
-907 NAD
+907 

>member
-58 DIDDFL
+58 DLDNFL

-136 HANVEDFEIMTGTE
+136 HANVEDFEIMTATE
-150 IHFHEHSTGVEEDD
+150 IHFHERSTGVEEDD

-187 FGDEDDY
+187 FGDEDDF

-211 NEHLKDKNP
+211 NEHLAEKNP
-220 LIGREKELDRTIQV
+220 LIGRERELDRTIQV

-428 DKAIDLM
+428 DKAIDII
-435 DEAAAKLRME
+435 DEAGAQAEME
-445 RDSQPEE
+445 GKKYKKIGKKQ
-452 LDEITRR
+452 
-459 LRQLE
+459 
-464 IEREAIKREGDEA
+464 
-477 KLDALNKEIAE
+477 IA
-488 LQEREKNFRAKWEG
+488 
-502 EKEVLAK
+502 EVLAK
-509 IQQDKQQM
+509 
-517 EQLKFEA
+517 
-524 ERAEREGDYGRVAE
+524 VA
-538 IRYGKLQQLQHD
+538 K
-550 IDAQQEQL
+550 IDALAIKQDNNKNLASLE
-558 RSRQGAEA
+558 SR
-566 MVKEEVTPDDIADV
+566 MKDV
-580 VARWTGIPVTRMLQ
+580 IY
-594 SEREKL
+594 
-600 LHLEDELHRRVVGQ
+600 GQ
-614 DEAIQAVADAVR
+614 DRAIQTVVEAVQL
-626 RSRAGLQDPKR
+626 SKAGLTDENKPLASLLFVG
-637 PIGSFIFL
+637 P
-645 GTTGVGKTELAKA
+645 TGVGKTEVAKMLAQELGVK
-658 LADYLFNDE
+658 LVRF
-667 NMMTRIDMSEYQE
+667 DMSEYVE
-680 KFSVS
+680 KHTVAK
-685 RLVGA
+685 LIGA
-690 PPGYVGYEEGGQLT
+690 PAGYVGYDDGGLLT
-704 EAVRRKPY
+704 DAVRKSPDC
-712 SVVLFDEI
+712 VLLLDEI
-720 EKAHPD
+720 EKAHSD
-726 VFNILLQVLDD
+726 IFNILLQVMDY
-737 GRLTDNKGRTV
+737 GVLTDSKGRKAH
-748 NFKNTIIIMTSNMGS
+748 FKNVILIMTSNAGAQYASQASVGFASTATAGS
-763 QLIQQ
+763 AMLKQVKHTFKPEFINRLNEIVVFNDMDEQMAKLILGKKLRELNAKLAAKSVSITLTDEAHQHLLKSGYSKEYGAREMDRVIQQ
-768 KFEAIAR
+768 QLKTMLM
-775 KSADERERI
+775 REI
-784 IDETKGEV
+784 LFGK
-792 LEMLKKTIRPEFLNR
+792 LKKGGEATV
-807 IDDIIMFEPLTQ
+807 D
-819 PQIEQIVR
+819 
-827 LQVNGIERLL
+827 LQNGILTI
-837 KDQDVHIEVSDAAV
+837 KQS
-851 KLVAKAGFDPEF
+851 
-863 GARPVKRALQ
+863 
-873 RLLLNDLSKAL
+873 
-884 LAGTVD
+884 
-890 KTRPIR
+890 
-896 VDVDGD
+896 
-902 ALRFS
+902 
-907 NAD
+907 

>member
-58 DIDDFL
+58 DLDNFL

-136 HANVEDFEIMTGTE
+136 HANVEDFEIMTATE
-150 IHFHEHSTGVEEDD
+150 IHFHERSTGVEEDD

-187 FGDEDDY
+187 FGDEDDF

-211 NEHLKDKNP
+211 NEHLAEKNP
-220 LIGREKELDRTIQV
+220 LIGRERELDRTIQV

-428 DKAIDLM
+428 DKAIDII
-435 DEAAAKLRME
+435 DEAGAQAEME
-445 RDSQPEE
+445 GKKYKKIGKKQ
-452 LDEITRR
+452 
-459 LRQLE
+459 
-464 IEREAIKREGDEA
+464 
-477 KLDALNKEIAE
+477 IA
-488 LQEREKNFRAKWEG
+488 
-502 EKEVLAK
+502 EVLAK
-509 IQQDKQQM
+509 
-517 EQLKFEA
+517 
-524 ERAEREGDYGRVAE
+524 VA
-538 IRYGKLQQLQHD
+538 K
-550 IDAQQEQL
+550 IDALAIKQDDNKNLASLE
-558 RSRQGAEA
+558 SR
-566 MVKEEVTPDDIADV
+566 MKDV
-580 VARWTGIPVTRMLQ
+580 IY
-594 SEREKL
+594 
-600 LHLEDELHRRVVGQ
+600 GQ
-614 DEAIQAVADAVR
+614 DRAIQTVVEAVQL
-626 RSRAGLQDPKR
+626 SKAGLTDENKPLASLLFVG
-637 PIGSFIFL
+637 P
-645 GTTGVGKTELAKA
+645 TGVGKTEVAKMLAQELGVK
-658 LADYLFNDE
+658 LVRF
-667 NMMTRIDMSEYQE
+667 DMSEYVE
-680 KFSVS
+680 KHTVAK
-685 RLVGA
+685 LIGA
-690 PPGYVGYEEGGQLT
+690 PAGYVGYDDGGLLT
-704 EAVRRKPY
+704 DAVRKSPDC
-712 SVVLFDEI
+712 VLLLDEI
-720 EKAHPD
+720 EKAHSD
-726 VFNILLQVLDD
+726 IFNILLQVMDY
-737 GRLTDNKGRTV
+737 GVLTDSKGRKAH
-748 NFKNTIIIMTSNMGS
+748 FKNVILIMTSNAGAQYASQATVGFASTATAGS
-763 QLIQQ
+763 
-768 KFEAIAR
+768 A
-775 KSADERERI
+775 
-784 IDETKGEV
+784 
-792 LEMLKKTIRPEFLNR
+792 MLKQVKHTFKPEFINRLNEIVVFNDMDEQMAKLILGKKLR
-807 IDDIIMFEPLTQ
+807 ELNAKLAAKSVSIALTDEAHQ
-819 PQIEQIVR
+819 H
-827 LQVNGIERLL
+827 LL
-837 KDQDVHIEVSDAAV
+837 KSGYSKEY
-851 KLVAKAGFDPEF
+851 
-863 GARPVKRALQ
+863 GAREMDRVIQLQ
-873 RLLLNDLSKAL
+873 LKTMLMREILFGKLKKGGEA
-884 LAGTVD
+884 TVD
-890 KTRPIR
+890 LQNGTLTIKQ
-896 VDVDGD
+896 
-902 ALRFS
+902 S
-907 NAD
+907 

>member
-136 HANVEDFEIMTGTE
+136 HANVEDFEIMTATE
-150 IHFHEHSTGVEEDD
+150 IHFHERSTGVEEDD

-187 FGDEDDY
+187 FGDEDDF

-211 NEHLKDKNP
+211 NEHLAEKNP
-220 LIGREKELDRTIQV
+220 LIGRERELDRTIQV

-428 DKAIDLM
+428 DKAIDII
-435 DEAAAKLRME
+435 DEAGAQAEME
-445 RDSQPEE
+445 GKKYKKIGKKQ
-452 LDEITRR
+452 
-459 LRQLE
+459 
-464 IEREAIKREGDEA
+464 
-477 KLDALNKEIAE
+477 IA
-488 LQEREKNFRAKWEG
+488 
-502 EKEVLAK
+502 EVLAK
-509 IQQDKQQM
+509 
-517 EQLKFEA
+517 
-524 ERAEREGDYGRVAE
+524 VA
-538 IRYGKLQQLQHD
+538 K
-550 IDAQQEQL
+550 IDALAIKQDDNKNLASLE
-558 RSRQGAEA
+558 SR
-566 MVKEEVTPDDIADV
+566 MKDV
-580 VARWTGIPVTRMLQ
+580 IY
-594 SEREKL
+594 
-600 LHLEDELHRRVVGQ
+600 GQ
-614 DEAIQAVADAVR
+614 DRAIQTVVEAVQL
-626 RSRAGLQDPKR
+626 SKAGLTDENKPLASLLFVG
-637 PIGSFIFL
+637 P
-645 GTTGVGKTELAKA
+645 TGVGKTEVAKMLAQELGVK
-658 LADYLFNDE
+658 LVRF
-667 NMMTRIDMSEYQE
+667 DMSEYVE
-680 KFSVS
+680 KHTVAK
-685 RLVGA
+685 LIGA
-690 PPGYVGYEEGGQLT
+690 PAGYVGYDDGGLLT
-704 EAVRRKPY
+704 DAVRKSPDC
-712 SVVLFDEI
+712 VLLLDEI
-720 EKAHPD
+720 EKAHSD
-726 VFNILLQVLDD
+726 IFNILLQVMDY
-737 GRLTDNKGRTV
+737 GVLTDSKGRKAH
-748 NFKNTIIIMTSNMGS
+748 FKNVILIMTSNAGAQYASQASVGFASTASAGS
-763 QLIQQ
+763 AMLKQVKHTFKPEFINRLNEIVVFNDMDEQMAKLILGKKLRELNAKLAAKSVSITLTDEAHQHLLKSGYSKEYGAREMDRVIQQ
-768 KFEAIAR
+768 QLKTMLM
-775 KSADERERI
+775 REI
-784 IDETKGEV
+784 LFGK
-792 LEMLKKTIRPEFLNR
+792 LKKGGE
-807 IDDIIMFEPLTQ
+807 
-819 PQIEQIVR
+819 
-827 LQVNGIERLL
+827 
-837 KDQDVHIEVSDAAV
+837 A
-851 KLVAKAGFDPEF
+851 
-863 GARPVKRALQ
+863 
-873 RLLLNDLSKAL
+873 
-884 LAGTVD
+884 TVD
-890 KTRPIR
+890 LQNGTLTYKIP
-896 VDVDGD
+896 
-902 ALRFS
+902 
-907 NAD
+907 

>member
-58 DIDDFL
+58 DLDDFL

-150 IHFHEHSTGVEEDD
+150 IHFHERSTGVEEDD

-181 DDEDLL
+181 DDEDLP
-187 FGDEDDY
+187 FGDEDDF

-211 NEHLKDKNP
+211 NEHLAEKNP
-220 LIGREKELDRTIQV
+220 LIGRERELDRTIQV

-428 DKAIDLM
+428 DKAIDII
-435 DEAAAKLRME
+435 DEAGAQAEME
-445 RDSQPEE
+445 GKKYKKIGKKQ
-452 LDEITRR
+452 
-459 LRQLE
+459 
-464 IEREAIKREGDEA
+464 
-477 KLDALNKEIAE
+477 IA
-488 LQEREKNFRAKWEG
+488 
-502 EKEVLAK
+502 EVLAK
-509 IQQDKQQM
+509 
-517 EQLKFEA
+517 
-524 ERAEREGDYGRVAE
+524 VA
-538 IRYGKLQQLQHD
+538 K
-550 IDAQQEQL
+550 IDALAIKQDDNKNLASLE
-558 RSRQGAEA
+558 SR
-566 MVKEEVTPDDIADV
+566 MKDV
-580 VARWTGIPVTRMLQ
+580 IY
-594 SEREKL
+594 
-600 LHLEDELHRRVVGQ
+600 GQ
-614 DEAIQAVADAVR
+614 DRAIQTVVEAVQL
-626 RSRAGLQDPKR
+626 SKAGLTDENKPLASLLFVG
-637 PIGSFIFL
+637 P
-645 GTTGVGKTELAKA
+645 TGVGKTEVAKMLAQELGVK
-658 LADYLFNDE
+658 LVRF
-667 NMMTRIDMSEYQE
+667 DMSEYVE
-680 KFSVS
+680 KHTVAK
-685 RLVGA
+685 LIGA
-690 PPGYVGYEEGGQLT
+690 PAGYVGYDDGGLLT
-704 EAVRRKPY
+704 DAVRKSPDC
-712 SVVLFDEI
+712 VLLLDEI
-720 EKAHPD
+720 EKAHSD
-726 VFNILLQVLDD
+726 IFNILLQVMDY
-737 GRLTDNKGRTV
+737 GVLTDSKGRKAH
-748 NFKNTIIIMTSNMGS
+748 FKNVILIMTSNAGAQYASQASVGFASTATAGS
-763 QLIQQ
+763 AMLKQVKHTFKPEFINRLNEIVVFNDMDEQMAKLILGKKLRELNAKLAAKSVSITLTDEAHQHLLKSGYSKEYGAREMDRVIQQ
-768 KFEAIAR
+768 QLKTMLM
-775 KSADERERI
+775 REI
-784 IDETKGEV
+784 LFGK
-792 LEMLKKTIRPEFLNR
+792 LKKGGE
-807 IDDIIMFEPLTQ
+807 
-819 PQIEQIVR
+819 
-827 LQVNGIERLL
+827 
-837 KDQDVHIEVSDAAV
+837 A
-851 KLVAKAGFDPEF
+851 
-863 GARPVKRALQ
+863 
-873 RLLLNDLSKAL
+873 
-884 LAGTVD
+884 TVD
-890 KTRPIR
+890 LQNGTLTIKQ
-896 VDVDGD
+896 
-902 ALRFS
+902 S
-907 NAD
+907 

>member
-58 DIDDFL
+58 DLDDFL

-150 IHFHEHSTGVEEDD
+150 IHFHERSTGVEED

-187 FGDEDDY
+187 FGDEDDF

-211 NEHLKDKNP
+211 NEHLAEKNP
-220 LIGREKELDRTIQV
+220 LIGRERELDRTIQV

-393 LKPIYEKYHHV
+393 LKSIYEKYHHV
-404 KYDAAAIEYAVTSS
+404 KYDDAAIEYAVTSS

-428 DKAIDLM
+428 DKAIDII
-435 DEAAAKLRME
+435 DEAGAQAEME
-445 RDSQPEE
+445 GKKYKKIGKKQ
-452 LDEITRR
+452 
-459 LRQLE
+459 
-464 IEREAIKREGDEA
+464 
-477 KLDALNKEIAE
+477 IA
-488 LQEREKNFRAKWEG
+488 
-502 EKEVLAK
+502 EVLAK
-509 IQQDKQQM
+509 
-517 EQLKFEA
+517 
-524 ERAEREGDYGRVAE
+524 VA
-538 IRYGKLQQLQHD
+538 K
-550 IDAQQEQL
+550 IDALAIKQDDNKNLASLE
-558 RSRQGAEA
+558 SR
-566 MVKEEVTPDDIADV
+566 MKDV
-580 VARWTGIPVTRMLQ
+580 IY
-594 SEREKL
+594 
-600 LHLEDELHRRVVGQ
+600 GQ
-614 DEAIQAVADAVR
+614 DRAIQTVVEAVQL
-626 RSRAGLQDPKR
+626 SKAGLTDENKPLASLLFVG
-637 PIGSFIFL
+637 P
-645 GTTGVGKTELAKA
+645 TGVGKTEVAKMLAQELGVK
-658 LADYLFNDE
+658 LVRF
-667 NMMTRIDMSEYQE
+667 DMSEYVE
-680 KFSVS
+680 KHTVAK
-685 RLVGA
+685 LIGA
-690 PPGYVGYEEGGQLT
+690 PAGYVGYDDGGLLT
-704 EAVRRKPY
+704 DAVRKSPDC
-712 SVVLFDEI
+712 VLLLDEI
-720 EKAHPD
+720 EKAHSD
-726 VFNILLQVLDD
+726 IFNILLQVMDY
-737 GRLTDNKGRTV
+737 GVLTDSKGRKAH
-748 NFKNTIIIMTSNMGS
+748 FKNVILIMTSNAGAQYASQASVGFASTATAGS
-763 QLIQQ
+763 AMLKQVKHTFKPEFINRLNEIVVFNDMDEQMAKLILGKKLRELNAKLAAKSVSITLTDEAHQHLLKNGYSKEYGAREMDRVIQQ
-768 KFEAIAR
+768 QLKTMLM
-775 KSADERERI
+775 REI
-784 IDETKGEV
+784 LFGK
-792 LEMLKKTIRPEFLNR
+792 LKKGGET
-807 IDDIIMFEPLTQ
+807 
-819 PQIEQIVR
+819 
-827 LQVNGIERLL
+827 
-837 KDQDVHIEVSDAAV
+837 
-851 KLVAKAGFDPEF
+851 
-863 GARPVKRALQ
+863 
-873 RLLLNDLSKAL
+873 
-884 LAGTVD
+884 TVD
-890 KTRPIR
+890 LQNGTLTIKQ
-896 VDVDGD
+896 
-902 ALRFS
+902 S
-907 NAD
+907 

>member
-58 DIDDFL
+58 DLDNFL

-69 HIEESTKDDSQGA
+69 HIEESTKDDSKGA

-136 HANVEDFEIMTGTE
+136 HANVEDFEIMTETE
-150 IHFHEHSTGVEEDD
+150 IHFHERSTGVEEDD
-164 DQYSNGEGDNP
+164 DQYSNGVGDNP

-181 DDEDLL
+181 DDEDLP
-187 FGDEDDY
+187 FGDEDDF

-211 NEHLKDKNP
+211 NEHLAEKNP
-220 LIGREKELDRTIQV
+220 LIGRERELDRTIQV

-334 DVSDLLKPYLDD
+334 DVSAHMKPYLDD

-428 DKAIDLM
+428 DKAIDII
-435 DEAAAKLRME
+435 DEAGAQAEME
-445 RDSQPEE
+445 GKKYKKIGKKQ
-452 LDEITRR
+452 
-459 LRQLE
+459 
-464 IEREAIKREGDEA
+464 
-477 KLDALNKEIAE
+477 IA
-488 LQEREKNFRAKWEG
+488 
-502 EKEVLAK
+502 EVLAK
-509 IQQDKQQM
+509 
-517 EQLKFEA
+517 
-524 ERAEREGDYGRVAE
+524 VA
-538 IRYGKLQQLQHD
+538 K
-550 IDAQQEQL
+550 IDALAIKQDDNKNLASLE
-558 RSRQGAEA
+558 SR
-566 MVKEEVTPDDIADV
+566 MKSVIY
-580 VARWTGIPVTRMLQ
+580 
-594 SEREKL
+594 
-600 LHLEDELHRRVVGQ
+600 GQ
-614 DEAIQAVADAVR
+614 DRAIQTVVEAVQL
-626 RSRAGLQDPKR
+626 SKAGLTDENKPLASLLFVG
-637 PIGSFIFL
+637 P
-645 GTTGVGKTELAKA
+645 TGVGKTEVAKMLAQELGVK
-658 LADYLFNDE
+658 LVRF
-667 NMMTRIDMSEYQE
+667 DMSEYVE
-680 KFSVS
+680 KHTVAK
-685 RLVGA
+685 LIGA
-690 PPGYVGYEEGGQLT
+690 PAGYVGYDDGGLLT
-704 EAVRRKPY
+704 DAVRKSPDC
-712 SVVLFDEI
+712 VLLLDEI
-720 EKAHPD
+720 EKAHSD
-726 VFNILLQVLDD
+726 IFNILLQVMDY
-737 GRLTDNKGRTV
+737 GVLTDSKGRKAH
-748 NFKNTIIIMTSNMGS
+748 FKNVILIMTSNAGAQYASQASVGFASTATAGS
-763 QLIQQ
+763 AMLKQVKHTFKPEFINRLNEIVVFNDMDEQMAKLILGKKLRELNVKLAAKSVSITLTDEAHQHLLKSGYSKEYGAREMDRVIQQ
-768 KFEAIAR
+768 QLKTMLM
-775 KSADERERI
+775 REI
-784 IDETKGEV
+784 LFGK
-792 LEMLKKTIRPEFLNR
+792 LKKGGE
-807 IDDIIMFEPLTQ
+807 
-819 PQIEQIVR
+819 
-827 LQVNGIERLL
+827 
-837 KDQDVHIEVSDAAV
+837 A
-851 KLVAKAGFDPEF
+851 
-863 GARPVKRALQ
+863 
-873 RLLLNDLSKAL
+873 
-884 LAGTVD
+884 TVD
-890 KTRPIR
+890 LQNGTLTIKQ
-896 VDVDGD
+896 
-902 ALRFS
+902 S
-907 NAD
+907 